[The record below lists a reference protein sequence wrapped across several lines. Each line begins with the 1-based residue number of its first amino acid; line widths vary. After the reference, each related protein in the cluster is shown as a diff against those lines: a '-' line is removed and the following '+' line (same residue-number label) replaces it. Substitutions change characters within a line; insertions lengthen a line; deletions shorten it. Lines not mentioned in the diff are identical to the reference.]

1 MRRKW
6 NRFVAG
12 LLSIVLLVTMLPMEV
27 LAAGNGGRAEQP
39 SQTMPFQDVKSS
51 DWCAKAVEYVY
62 SHNLFSGT
70 SATTFTPN
78 GTMTRGMFVTVLGRM
93 AGVNPDDHS
102 GETPFSDVPQTMYYA
117 PYVQWAARYGITAGT
132 GDGKFSPDAFINRA
146 QMAAF
151 FVRYFEAFQVDY
163 ATGANVTTAP
173 ADLDRTPAYAQDAVL
188 KLWKQGLLNGDGT
201 RFAPEGNATRA
212 QMATLCM
219 RADEAVEIW
228 YSAPGIVGRKSGE
241 TPQKED
247 QSKPNSGSNSSG
259 SSSSGGSSGG
269 SGSDSTTHTIT
280 LHLPDGTTSTFTQT
294 TSALSLANLPTPSV
308 AGKAFV
314 GWYYDEN
321 YNKAVADG
329 DPLSEN
335 LSLYAKMVDYDAIE
349 GVETPTYA
357 GATDVGPNFT
367 IRVNSDSESD
377 LTGKISLIGTEQPTS
392 EVDADGNTILVVGSV
407 RNNHDGTYTVAPP
420 AGGWAEGG
428 TYKVVLE
435 DNSLYFDGT
444 APSVREY
451 HFTVKAGTPALEW
464 HLRDEVVAIPAGDI
478 TAATQDGAAVAAL
491 NMPVVTFDGSGTTAD
506 DVSGGTGT
514 FVYGGELEIG
524 STVAIYEGAAPEE
537 RVAVGTTDANT
548 GDVSYVKITG
558 VDKTTNT
565 YSYQS
570 AAVEDVLFVPDVL
583 PVQAKC
589 KEDQTA
595 NTSGGYTILVPVEE
609 LTFTTASGV
618 GNLDE
623 NTTVDVGDFLAFYT
637 GKSYTTENAASD
649 GYGRITAVDHTTDE
663 NTGVAC
669 YQLTYTDATEDDVL
683 SSMDVDTTDPI
694 SGDAMLDGV
703 DTEKLEEQIAR
714 QAIESGFAQTVA
726 DRISVAIDEMDLSD
740 LTAGDEIDLRSIDI
754 DPEDA
759 LGISALSMNAVRD
772 SGAVSPARANANG
785 GGKAS
790 VKVKSAKITK
800 HLQNFTDASG
810 KPLSGVRLELQLEV
824 TKEIQKD
831 GGSIVITVTPTF
843 IQELKIDLSTH
854 GKLVW
859 KRKFI
864 FFWISDVY
872 LEAALNVYTYTA
884 INLDATITS
893 QGEKDTVTKVK
904 DLVDKLGKKLAALEG
919 KDTGGEREEIDTSK
933 LNLRELYNSMLEL
946 DSDWVEL
953 YRKNIFSIKKT
964 VAKIIK
970 FELTADF
977 VVEMNIRMAMG
988 MNFNYTNAKRYVFG
1002 VYLFKRRTTTCTY
1015 NLVNE
1020 QYNLRLYAMGA
1031 VGLRAGVEI
1040 WPSVSLISKKVATV
1054 GIVAKLGAYLK
1065 GYGYVLYALHY
1076 EAGKPKTSNASGAL
1090 YVEVG
1095 MFMDISANLSAFK
1108 GKVSWTPEIYTDET
1122 PLWSAGS
1129 TYAITAFEMKDA
1141 DGEDDTPTVYL
1152 KNGGLDVL
1160 LPQSLQ
1166 ALTGFDLITGKDRT
1180 ETYDW
1185 NKFDI
1190 SFDDPR
1196 FSTYHTGVYGGNYSQ
1211 QHIKLNLSD
1220 WQTCDEPEID
1230 CVMTLTYKG
1239 SDLSFSINPVQL
1251 KVKVHWDRLRDGYP
1265 IHELSSI
1272 GGYIGWEQRRFR
1284 EALNLKT
1291 PTPTGYTFKG
1301 WTYYLLKNESDIFSY
1316 TEADRYDS
1324 TTMPESALVAV
1335 ATFELRTDIPYTL
1348 NFYLQNVDGTYPE
1361 TPTESVIHHGTAY
1374 DYFVPDEVLVPDKI
1388 GYYHPHYAP
1397 IHIRPDGTG
1406 GQDYYYSRMP
1416 FTLILNSNGQV
1427 STVPYRYGAK
1437 LDRLNED
1444 PARLG
1449 YIFDGWY
1456 TDETYQ
1462 NEFTETTMPAK
1473 NLTLYAK
1480 WQPDYIYYFLVLRKE
1495 GEDGKWSQT
1504 TKIQIGKTDETVT
1517 IDPAD
1522 FLTEAEK
1529 DTYVIPQTVS
1539 YTVSAEDGGTVSIS
1553 YARKWFSL
1561 TYDLNAAD
1569 AGWVSDPGVRQYR
1582 VGAVLELL
1590 TQSHVT
1596 RAGYTFDGWYTD
1608 VDCTTEFTAATMP
1621 AKDLTLYASYTRKW
1635 FSLTYDLNAADAR
1648 WVSDPGVIQ
1657 YRVGDVLELLTQSY
1671 VKRAG
1676 YIFAGWYTDVDCT
1689 TEFTAAPM
1697 PAKDLT
1703 LYAKWLPDDI
1713 NYFLVLRK
1721 EGADGKWSQTTETRT
1736 GKTGETVTIDPAD
1749 FLTEAEKD
1757 TYVIPQTVSYTVSA
1771 EDGGTVSISY
1781 ARKWF
1786 SLTYDLN
1793 AADAGWVSDPGV
1805 KQYRVGAVLKLLTQS
1820 YVKRAGYTF
1829 DGWYTDADC
1838 TTEFTAATMPAE
1850 NITLYAKWTAQ
1861 GGISYTVEHYQQ
1873 NVTDDDYTLADRESK
1888 TGAAGQLT
1896 AAESKSY
1903 LGFTV
1908 QGFDQQT
1915 VKGDGSTVV
1924 KVYYNRNEYTLTYDL
1939 NGSDAAWTDSETDQ
1953 SHKYRFGAEITTPTS
1968 NDLSRAG
1975 YAFGG
1980 WYTDAD
1986 CTAEFTA
1993 TTMPAENTT
2002 LYAKWNA
2009 GQVNYTVNYY
2019 LQNVDGTTYPNTPSE
2034 TVPGSGV
2041 TDQTVDVQKSF
2052 EGFTPRSDTPSSI
2065 TLQADSAQ
2073 NVVDLYY
2080 TRNRYTLSFNLGD
2093 GVILDEGSAPA
2104 GGDIY
2109 YGAEIS
2115 VDMTNVKRTGYTF
2128 VGWYEDEAYQ
2138 TEWSGTT
2145 MPARDITLYAKW
2157 DVMTYFL
2164 RFDWDGNVPLRD
2176 WLLKSGGK
2184 LLTAEYDKANGVY
2197 TNANNHG
2204 IPYIDVTVE
2213 YDQVFTLPTEIPGAE
2228 YFGYYEKKEGYW
2240 GPYESLVASES
2251 LTKMAAEQDAIVKV
2265 GVQWRSETDSNGA
2278 ELLYN
2283 ANDFLTK
2290 VVQDYSYNAASYA
2303 LGVDLDLC
2311 NVNMTFN
2318 GDIVGGITFDGKDHT
2333 IFNVKRSEG
2342 SVYHATGS
2350 IYGYGDNVTVKD
2362 LTIDGMTVDYT
2373 AAVDSSSNTYH
2384 AFGALAGFV
2393 GDGFKA
2399 ENVTVKNVTMN
2410 LSLLGEQGDA
2420 STSAHLLPAECIG
2433 GLIGYAKGTVT
2444 LTGCTVE
2451 NMTVNVTDM
2460 NDSGGTQFL
2469 VGGLIGYA
2477 DALYT
2482 QIPGENEYSSSN
2494 DYNGDGSVTIT
2505 GCAVSRMTVNE
2516 NDATGVSVGGFLGGI
2531 GKSVTSNTGIAYSVT
2546 ANIDEVSTFPNEF
2559 TRIGKELTMNDSTA
2573 SNSAARSLDAM
2584 PAAAFEDESDEE
2596 NTAA

>member
-62 SHNLFSGT
+62 SHGIFNGT
-70 SATTFTPN
+70 STATFSPS

-93 AGVNPDDHS
+93 AGVNPDDYS

-117 PYVQWAARYGITAGT
+117 PYVQWAARYGITVGT

-163 ATGANVTTAP
+163 ATGANVTTTP
-173 ADLDRTPAYAQDAVL
+173 ADLERTPAYAQDAVL

-280 LHLPDGTTSTFTQT
+280 LHLPDGTTSTFTQS
-294 TSALSLANLPTPSV
+294 TSALSIANLPTPSA

-329 DPLSEN
+329 DPFSEN

-357 GATDVGPNFT
+357 GATDVGPDFKIIIKSNP
-367 IRVNSDSESD
+367 SETN
-377 LTGKISLIGTEQPTS
+377 LTDKIKLIGTEQATGETTENGDPIT
-392 EVDADGNTILVVGSV
+392 VVGIV
-407 RNNHDGTYTVAPP
+407 RNNNDGTYTAAPP

-435 DNSLYFDGT
+435 DNSLYFNGE

-451 HFTVKAGTPALEW
+451 HFTVEAGDPVLNW
-464 HLRDEVVAIPAGDI
+464 HLREEVKSIPA
-478 TAATQDGAAVAAL
+478 TAIGNATQNGKRVKALSMPVAAL
-491 NMPVVTFDGSGTTAD
+491 GSGGTAMD
-506 DVSGGTGT
+506 AVSDSTGT
-514 FVYGGELEIG
+514 FVYKGDLAVGD
-524 STVAIYEGAAPEE
+524 TVAIYEGTEPEK

-558 VDKTTNT
+558 VNKTTNT

-583 PVQAKC
+583 PVKASRKTAK
-589 KEDQTA
+589 EENPSDD
-595 NTSGGYTILVPVEE
+595 YTILVPVEE
-609 LTFTTASGV
+609 LTFTAASGV
-618 GNLDE
+618 ENLDE

-637 GKSYTTENAASD
+637 GESYTTENAESD
-649 GYGRITAVDHTTDE
+649 GYGRITAVDYTTDE
-663 NTGVAC
+663 LGSDY
-669 YQLTYTDATEDDVL
+669 YQLTYTDATKDDVL

-703 DTEKLEEQIAR
+703 DTQKLEKQIAR

-726 DRISVAIDEMDLSD
+726 DRISVAIDEMDLSG

-754 DPEDA
+754 DPEGT
-759 LGISALSMNAVRD
+759 LGISTLSLNDARG
-772 SGAVSPARANANG
+772 SGAASPAGANADG
-785 GGKAS
+785 GGKTS
-790 VKVKSAKITK
+790 VKVKSAQITK
-800 HLQNFTDASG
+800 KLQNFKDASG
-810 KPLSGVRLELQLEV
+810 NPLSGVRLELQLEV
-824 TKEIQKD
+824 TKEIKKD

-843 IQELKIDLSTH
+843 IQELKLDLSTH

-859 KRKFI
+859 KHKFI
-864 FFWISDVY
+864 FYWISDVY
-872 LEAALNVYTYTA
+872 LEAGLNVYTYTA
-884 INLDATITS
+884 INLDATVVS

-904 DLVDKLGKKLAALEG
+904 DLVDKLGKKLDALEG

-933 LNLRELYNSMLEL
+933 LSLQELYNSMLEL

-953 YRKNIFSIKKT
+953 YRKQIFSMKKT

-970 FELTADF
+970 FELTVDF
-977 VVEMNIRMAMG
+977 VVELNIRMAMG

-1002 VYLFKRRTTTCTY
+1002 VYIFKHRTTTRTY

-1040 WPSVSLISKKVATV
+1040 WPSVSLISRKVATV

-1129 TYAITAFEMKDA
+1129 THAITAFEMEDA
-1141 DGEDDTPTVYL
+1141 DGEGDIPTVYL
-1152 KNGGLDVL
+1152 KNGGLDVV
-1160 LPQSLQ
+1160 LPQSVQ
-1166 ALTGFDLITGKDRT
+1166 ALTGFDLTTGKDRT

-1211 QHIKLNLSD
+1211 QHIKLALDN

-1239 SDLSFSINPVQL
+1239 SDLSFSTNPVQL

-1265 IHELSSI
+1265 IHELSST
-1272 GGYIGWEQRRFR
+1272 GGYIGWEQRKFG

-1291 PTPTGYTFKG
+1291 PVRTGYNFTG
-1301 WTYYLLKNESDIFSY
+1301 WTYYQLKNESDIFSY
-1316 TEADRYDS
+1316 TETDRYDG

-1335 ATFELRTDIPYTL
+1335 ATLEPQTNIPYTL
-1348 NFYLQNVDGTYPE
+1348 NFYLQNEDGTYPE
-1361 TPTESVIHHGTAY
+1361 TPTESKVYYGTAY
-1374 DYFVPDEVLVPDKI
+1374 NYFVPDEALVPDKI
-1388 GYYHPHYAP
+1388 GYHHPGYAG

-1406 GQDYYYSRMP
+1406 GQNYYYSRAP
-1416 FTLILNSNGQV
+1416 YTLILRNDGQV
-1427 STVPYRYGAK
+1427 STVPYRYGDQ
-1437 LDRLNED
+1437 LGRLND
-1444 PARLG
+1444 APTRLG

-1473 NLTLYAK
+1473 
-1480 WQPDYIYYFLVLRKE
+1480 
-1495 GEDGKWSQT
+1495 
-1504 TKIQIGKTDETVT
+1504 
-1517 IDPAD
+1517 
-1522 FLTEAEK
+1522 
-1529 DTYVIPQTVS
+1529 
-1539 YTVSAEDGGTVSIS
+1539 
-1553 YARKWFSL
+1553 
-1561 TYDLNAAD
+1561 
-1569 AGWVSDPGVRQYR
+1569 
-1582 VGAVLELL
+1582 
-1590 TQSHVT
+1590 
-1596 RAGYTFDGWYTD
+1596 
-1608 VDCTTEFTAATMP
+1608 
-1621 AKDLTLYASYTRKW
+1621 
-1635 FSLTYDLNAADAR
+1635 
-1648 WVSDPGVIQ
+1648 
-1657 YRVGDVLELLTQSY
+1657 
-1671 VKRAG
+1671 
-1676 YIFAGWYTDVDCT
+1676 
-1689 TEFTAAPM
+1689 
-1697 PAKDLT
+1697 DLT
-1703 LYAKWLPDDI
+1703 LYAKWEPDDI

-1736 GKTGETVTIDPAD
+1736 GETDETVTINPAE
-1749 FLTEAEKD
+1749 FLTEAEND
-1757 TYVIPQTVSYTVSA
+1757 TYDIPESVSYTVSA

-1781 ARKWF
+1781 ARKRY

-1793 AADAGWVSDPGV
+1793 AADAAWVSAPGV
-1805 KQYRVGAVLKLLTQS
+1805 KSYRLGAALKLLTQS
-1820 YVKRAGYTF
+1820 YVT
-1829 DGWYTDADC
+1829 
-1838 TTEFTAATMPAE
+1838 
-1850 NITLYAKWTAQ
+1850 
-1861 GGISYTVEHYQQ
+1861 
-1873 NVTDDDYTLADRESK
+1873 
-1888 TGAAGQLT
+1888 
-1896 AAESKSY
+1896 
-1903 LGFTV
+1903 
-1908 QGFDQQT
+1908 
-1915 VKGDGSTVV
+1915 
-1924 KVYYNRNEYTLTYDL
+1924 
-1939 NGSDAAWTDSETDQ
+1939 
-1953 SHKYRFGAEITTPTS
+1953 
-1968 NDLSRAG
+1968 RAG

-1980 WYTDAD
+1980 WYTDEA
-1986 CTAEFTA
+1986 CTSGNEFTA

-2009 GQVNYTVNYY
+2009 GEVNYTVNYY
-2019 LQNVDGTTYPNTPSE
+2019 LQNVDGKTYPDRPSE
-2034 TVPGSGV
+2034 TVRGSGA
-2041 TDQTVDVQKSF
+2041 TGQTVDVQKSY
-2052 EGFTPRSDTPSSI
+2052 EGFALDTSKGSASI
-2065 TLQADSAQ
+2065 TLQADSTQ

-2080 TRNRYTLSFNLGD
+2080 TRNQYTLSFNLGD
-2093 GVILDEGSAPA
+2093 GVSLDEGSAPT
-2104 GGDIY
+2104 GGDTY
-2109 YGAEIS
+2109 YGTEIP
-2115 VDMTNVKRTGYTF
+2115 VDMSNAKRTGYTF
-2128 VGWYEDEAYQ
+2128 AGWYEDVEY
-2138 TEWSGTT
+2138 TTPWSGMT
-2145 MPARDITLYAKW
+2145 MPARDLTLYAKW
-2157 DVMTYFL
+2157 DTMTYFL

-2176 WLLKSGGK
+2176 WLLDNGGK
-2184 LLTAEYDKANGVY
+2184 LLTAEYDEANY
-2197 TNANNHG
+2197 EYINANDHG

-2213 YDQVFTLPTEIPGAE
+2213 YDQVFTLPTGIPGAE
-2228 YFGYYEKKEGYW
+2228 YFGYYKEELNQW
-2240 GPYESLVASES
+2240 GNPTETFVKVEDTK
-2251 LTKMAAEQDAIVKV
+2251 LTQMAAEQGAIVKV
-2265 GVQWRSETDSNGA
+2265 GVQWKSETDSNGT

-2290 VVQDYSYNAASYA
+2290 VVQDYSYEAASYA
-2303 LGVDLDLC
+2303 LCVDLDLC
-2311 NVNMTFN
+2311 YADTTRT
-2318 GDIVGGITFDGKDHT
+2318 GDIVGGITFDGNNHT
-2333 IFNVKRSEG
+2333 I
-2342 SVYHATGS
+2342 YHAKRGEAAPSQSVGT
-2350 IYGYGDNVTVKD
+2350 IYGYGDNVTVKN

-2373 AAVDSSSNTYH
+2373 ATVSSPNAYH

-2393 GDGFKA
+2393 GDRFTA
-2399 ENVTVKNVTMN
+2399 ENVTVKHVTMKLN
-2410 LSLLGEQGDA
+2410 LLGEEGNA
-2420 STSAHLLPAECIG
+2420 YISAHLLPAECIG

-2444 LTGCTVE
+2444 LTDCNVE
-2451 NMTVNVTDM
+2451 DLTVNVTDK

-2469 VGGLIGYA
+2469 IGGLIGYA

-2482 QIPGENEYSSSN
+2482 QIQGENEYSSSN
-2494 DYNGDGSVTIT
+2494 DYNGNGSVTIT
-2505 GCAVSRMTVNE
+2505 GCTVLDMTVDKNG
-2516 NDATGVSVGGFLGGI
+2516 ATGASVGGFLGGI
-2531 GKSVTSNTGIAYSVT
+2531 GKHVVSKTGAAYSVT
-2546 ANIDEVSTFPNEF
+2546 TTIDEVSAFPEGF
-2559 TRIGKELTMNDSTA
+2559 ESIGKELTINDSTG
-2573 SNSAARSLDAM
+2573 SNSTAQSLDAT

>member
-12 LLSIVLLVTMLPMEV
+12 LLSIIMLVTMLPMEV
-27 LAAGNGGRAEQP
+27 LAAGNGGKAEQP

-62 SHNLFSGT
+62 SHGIFNGT
-70 SATTFTPN
+70 STATFSPS

-93 AGVNPDDHS
+93 AGVNPDDYS

-117 PYVQWAARYGITAGT
+117 PYVQWAAKYGITVGT

-163 ATGANVTTAP
+163 ATDANVTTTP
-173 ADLDRTPAYAQDAVL
+173 ADLERTPAYAQDAVL

-212 QMATLCM
+212 QMAMLCM

-228 YSAPGIVGRKSGE
+228 YSAPSIVGRKSGE
-241 TPQKED
+241 TPRKED

-259 SSSSGGSSGG
+259 SSSSGSSSSGGSSGG
-269 SGSDSTTHTIT
+269 NGSGSTAHTIT
-280 LHLPDGTTSTFTQT
+280 LYLPDGTTSTFTQT
-294 TSALSLANLPTPSV
+294 TSALSLANLPTPSA

-314 GWYYDEN
+314 GWYYDKS

-335 LSLYAKMVDYDAIE
+335 LSLYAKMVVYDAIE

-357 GATDVGPNFT
+357 GATDVETNFE
-367 IRVNSDSESD
+367 IIIKSNSSETD
-377 LTGKISLIGTEQPTS
+377 LTDKIKMIGTEQPTS

-407 RNNHDGTYTVAPP
+407 RNNNDGTYTAAPP
-420 AGGWAEGG
+420 TDGWAEGG

-435 DNSLYFDGT
+435 DNSLYFNGE

-451 HFTVKAGTPALEW
+451 HFTVKVGDPVLNW
-464 HLRDEVVAIPAGDI
+464 HLREEVKSIPA
-478 TAATQDGAAVAAL
+478 TAVGNATQNGKRVKALSMPVAAL
-491 NMPVVTFDGSGTTAD
+491 DSSGAAMD
-506 DVSGGTGT
+506 AVSDSTGT
-514 FVYGGELEIG
+514 FVYKGDLAVGD
-524 STVAIYEGAAPEE
+524 TVAIYEGTEPEK

-548 GDVSYVKITG
+548 GDVSYVKITK

-583 PVQAKC
+583 PVKAKC

-595 NTSGGYTILVPVEE
+595 NTSDGYTILVPVEE

-618 GNLDE
+618 ENLDE
-623 NTTVDVGDFLAFYT
+623 NTTIDVGDFLAFYT
-637 GKSYTTENAASD
+637 GESYTTAESAD
-649 GYGRITAVDHTTDE
+649 YGRITAVDYTTDE
-663 NTGVAC
+663 LGSDY
-669 YQLTYTDATEDDVL
+669 YQLTYTDATKDDVL

-694 SGDAMLDGV
+694 SGDTMLDGV
-703 DTEKLEEQIAR
+703 DTQKLEEQIAQ

-726 DRISVAIDEMDLSD
+726 DRISVAIDEMDLSG

-754 DPEDA
+754 DQEGA
-759 LGISALSMNAVRD
+759 LGISTLSLNDARG
-772 SGAVSPARANANG
+772 SGAVSPARAKANG
-785 GGKAS
+785 GGKTS
-790 VKVKSAKITK
+790 VKVKSARITK
-800 HLQNFTDASG
+800 ELQNFTDASG
-810 KPLSGVRLELQLEV
+810 NPLSGVRLELQLEV
-824 TKEIQKD
+824 TKEVEKD

-843 IQELKIDLSTH
+843 IQELKLDLSTH

-859 KRKFI
+859 KHKFI
-864 FFWISDVY
+864 FYWISDVY
-872 LEAALNVYTYTA
+872 LEAGLNVYTYTA
-884 INLDATITS
+884 INLDATVVS

-904 DLVDKLGKKLAALEG
+904 DLVDKLGKKLDALEG

-933 LNLRELYNSMLEL
+933 LSLQELYNSMLEL

-953 YRKNIFSIKKT
+953 YRKQIFSMKKT

-970 FELTADF
+970 FELTVDF
-977 VVEMNIRMAMG
+977 VVELNIRMAMG

-1002 VYLFKRRTTTCTY
+1002 VYIFKHRTTTRTY

-1040 WPSVSLISKKVATV
+1040 WPSVSLISRKVATV

-1129 TYAITAFEMKDA
+1129 THAITAFKMENA
-1141 DGEDDTPTVYL
+1141 DGEEDTPTVYL
-1152 KNGGLDVL
+1152 KNGGLDVV
-1160 LPQSLQ
+1160 LPQSVQ
-1166 ALTGFDLITGKDRT
+1166 ALTGFDLTTGNDRT

-1196 FSTYHTGVYGGNYSQ
+1196 FTTYHTGPDSGNYSQ
-1211 QHIKLNLSD
+1211 QYVKLNLSD
-1220 WQTCDEPEID
+1220 WQNCNEPEID

-1239 SDLSFSINPVQL
+1239 SDLSFSTTPVQL
-1251 KVKVHWDRLRDGYP
+1251 KVKVHWDRLKDGYP
-1265 IHELSSI
+1265 IHELSST
-1272 GGYIGWEQRRFR
+1272 GGYIGWEQRKFG
-1284 EALNLKT
+1284 EALDLKT
-1291 PTPTGYTFKG
+1291 PDRTGYEFTG
-1301 WTYYLLKNESDIFSY
+1301 WTYYLLKNESNIFSY
-1316 TEADRYDS
+1316 TEADRYDG

-1335 ATFELRTDIPYTL
+1335 AMFEPQTVPYTL
-1348 NFYLQNVDGTYPE
+1348 NFYLQNEDGTYPE
-1361 TPTESVIHHGTAY
+1361 TPTESVVYRGTADEY
-1374 DYFVPDEVLVPDKI
+1374 IAPDKTKTLVPDKI
-1388 GYYHPHYAP
+1388 GYRHPGYAG

-1406 GQDYYYSRMP
+1406 GQNYYYSRAP
-1416 FTLILNSNGQV
+1416 YTLTLNSNGQK
-1427 STVPYRYGAK
+1427 STVPYRYGDQLDK
-1437 LDRLNED
+1437 LNDA
-1444 PARLG
+1444 PTRLG
-1449 YIFDGWY
+1449 YTFGGWY
-1456 TDETYQ
+1456 EDAAYKTPWSG
-1462 NEFTETTMPAK
+1462 TTMPAADI
-1473 NLTLYAK
+1473 TLYAK
-1480 WQPDYIYYFLVLRKE
+1480 WVPD
-1495 GEDGKWSQT
+1495 
-1504 TKIQIGKTDETVT
+1504 
-1517 IDPAD
+1517 
-1522 FLTEAEK
+1522 
-1529 DTYVIPQTVS
+1529 
-1539 YTVSAEDGGTVSIS
+1539 
-1553 YARKWFSL
+1553 
-1561 TYDLNAAD
+1561 N
-1569 AGWVSDPGVRQYR
+1569 
-1582 VGAVLELL
+1582 
-1590 TQSHVT
+1590 
-1596 RAGYTFDGWYTD
+1596 
-1608 VDCTTEFTAATMP
+1608 
-1621 AKDLTLYASYTRKW
+1621 
-1635 FSLTYDLNAADAR
+1635 
-1648 WVSDPGVIQ
+1648 
-1657 YRVGDVLELLTQSY
+1657 
-1671 VKRAG
+1671 
-1676 YIFAGWYTDVDCT
+1676 
-1689 TEFTAAPM
+1689 
-1697 PAKDLT
+1697 
-1703 LYAKWLPDDI
+1703 I

-1721 EGADGKWSQTTETRT
+1721 EGADGKWSQTTVSHT
-1736 GKTGETVTIDPAD
+1736 GKTDEPVTINPAE
-1749 FLTEAEKD
+1749 FLTEPEKD
-1757 TYVIPQTVSYTVSA
+1757 IYTIPETVQYTVNA

-1781 ARKWF
+1781 ARKRY
-1786 SLTYDLN
+1786 SLTYNLN
-1793 AADAGWVSDPGV
+1793 AEDAAWVSNPSV
-1805 KQYRVGAVLKLLTQS
+1805 KSYRLGAALNLLTQS
-1820 YVKRAGYTF
+1820 YVTRAGYTF

-1838 TTEFTAATMPAE
+1838 TTAVTEITMP
-1850 NITLYAKWTAQ
+1850 NHDVTLYAKWTAQ

-1873 NVTDDDYTLADRESK
+1873 NVTDNDYTLADKESK
-1888 TGAAGQLT
+1888 TGATGQLT

-1903 LGFTV
+1903 PGFTAP
-1908 QGFDQQT
+1908 QSITQQT

-1924 KVYYNRNEYTLTYDL
+1924 KVYYSRNEYTLTYDL
-1939 NGSDAAWTDSETDQ
+1939 NGSDAVWTNGETAK
-1953 SHKYRFGAEITTPTS
+1953 SCKYRFGAEITTPTS
-1968 NDLSRAG
+1968 NDLSRVG
-1975 YAFGG
+1975 YAFDG
-1980 WYTDAD
+1980 WYTDAG
-1986 CTAEFTA
+1986 CTTEFTA
-1993 TTMPAENTT
+1993 ATMPAVNTT

-2009 GQVNYTVNYY
+2009 GEVNYTVNYY
-2019 LQNVDGTTYPNTPSE
+2019 LQNVDGTDYVLKD
-2034 TVPGSGV
+2034 TVTGSGV
-2041 TDQTVDVQKSF
+2041 TGQIVGVQKSY
-2052 EGFTPRSDTPSSI
+2052 EGFTPKSDTPSSI

-2073 NVVDLYY
+2073 NVADIYY
-2080 TRNRYTLSFNLGD
+2080 TRNQYMLTFELGD

-2157 DVMTYFL
+2157 DVLTYVL

-2176 WLLKSGGK
+2176 WLLNNGGK
-2184 LLTAEYDKANGVY
+2184 LLTAEYDEANYVY
-2197 TNANNHG
+2197 INANDHG

-2213 YDQVFTLPTEIPGAE
+2213 YDQVFTLPTGIPGAE
-2228 YFGYYEKKEGYW
+2228 YFGYYKEEKNEYGSF
-2240 GPYESLVASES
+2240 ESLVASES
-2251 LTKMAAEQDAIVKV
+2251 LTKMATEQGAIVKV
-2265 GVQWRSETDSNGA
+2265 GVQWKSETDSSGT

-2290 VVQDYSYNAASYA
+2290 VVQDYSSEAASYA
-2303 LGVDLDLC
+2303 LCVDLDLC
-2311 NVNMTFN
+2311 YADTTRT
-2318 GDIVGGITFDGKDHT
+2318 GDIVGGITFDGNNHT
-2333 IFNVKRSEG
+2333 I
-2342 SVYHATGS
+2342 YHAKRGEAAPSQSVGT
-2350 IYGYGDNVTVKD
+2350 IYGYGDNVTVKN
-2362 LTIDGMTVDYT
+2362 LTIDGMTIDYT
-2373 AAVDSSSNTYH
+2373 AQPIAGGNYYQ

-2393 GDGFKA
+2393 GDGFTA

-2410 LSLLGEQGDA
+2410 LNLLGEQGNA
-2420 STSAHLLPAECIG
+2420 YNSAHLLPAECIG

-2444 LTGCTVE
+2444 LTGCKVE
-2451 NMTVNVTDM
+2451 DMTVNVTDI
-2460 NDSGGTQFL
+2460 NDNRGTQFL
-2469 VGGLIGYA
+2469 IGGLIGYA

-2482 QIPGENEYSSSN
+2482 PYDAEGKWADN
-2494 DYNGDGSVTIT
+2494 DYRGNGSVTIT
-2505 GCAVSRMTVNE
+2505 GCAVSGMTVDKNG
-2516 NDATGVSVGGFLGGI
+2516 ATGASVGGFLGGI

-2546 ANIDEVSTFPNEF
+2546 ANIDDGSTFPNEF

>member
-102 GETPFSDVPQTMYYA
+102 GETPFPDVPQTMYYA
-117 PYVQWAARYGITAGT
+117 PYVQWAARYGITVGT
-132 GDGKFSPDAFINRA
+132 DDRKFSPDAFINRA

-163 ATGANVTTAP
+163 ATGANITTTP
-173 ADLDRTPAYAQDAVL
+173 ADLERTPAYAQDAVL

-228 YSAPGIVGRKSGE
+228 YSVPGIVGRKSGE

-247 QSKPNSGSNSSG
+247 QSKPNSGS
-259 SSSSGGSSGG
+259 SSSGGSSGG
-269 SGSDSTTHTIT
+269 SGSGSATHTIT
-280 LHLPDGTTSTFTQT
+280 LYLPDGTTSTFTQT

-321 YNKAVADG
+321 YNKAVADS

-524 STVAIYEGAAPEE
+524 STVAIYEGAAPED
-537 RVAVGTTDANT
+537 RLAVGTTDANT

-570 AAVEDVLFVPDVL
+570 ATVEDVLFVPDVL

-589 KEDQTA
+589 KEDQTE
-595 NTSGGYTILVPVEE
+595 NTSGGHTILVPVEE

-703 DTEKLEEQIAR
+703 DTEKLEKQIAR
-714 QAIESGFAQTVA
+714 QAIESGFAQAVA
-726 DRISVAIDEMDLSD
+726 DRISSALDEMDLSG

-790 VKVKSAKITK
+790 VKVKSAKIAK

-904 DLVDKLGKKLAALEG
+904 DTVTKVKDLVDKLGKKLAALEG

-933 LNLRELYNSMLEL
+933 LSLQELYNSMLEL

-953 YRKNIFSIKKT
+953 YRKNIFSMKKT

-970 FELTADF
+970 FELTVDF

-1002 VYLFKRRTTTCTY
+1002 VYLFKRRTTTRTY

-1129 TYAITAFEMKDA
+1129 TCAITAFEMKDA

-1152 KNGGLDVL
+1152 KNGDLDVL
-1160 LPQSLQ
+1160 LPQTVQ
-1166 ALTGFDLITGKDRT
+1166 VLTGFDLITGKDRT

-1220 WQTCDEPEID
+1220 WQNCDEPEID

-1251 KVKVHWDRLRDGYP
+1251 KVKVHWDRLRGGYP
-1265 IHELSSI
+1265 IHELSST

-1291 PTPTGYTFKG
+1291 PTPRTGYTFKG

-1316 TEADRYDS
+1316 TEADRYDG
-1324 TTMPESALVAV
+1324 TTMPESALAAV

-1348 NFYLQNVDGTYPE
+1348 NFYLQNEDGTYPE
-1361 TPTESVIHHGTAY
+1361 TPTESVIHHGTA
-1374 DYFVPDEVLVPDKI
+1374 DNRFVPDETLVPDKI
-1388 GYYHPHYAP
+1388 GYSRPHYAG

-1406 GQDYYYSRMP
+1406 GQNYYYSRIP

-1437 LDRLNED
+1437 LDRLNDD

-1456 TDETYQ
+1456 TDVDCTT
-1462 NEFTETTMPAK
+1462 EFTAATMPAK
-1473 NLTLYAK
+1473 DLTLYAK
-1480 WQPDYIYYFLVLRKE
+1480 WLPDDIYYFLVLRKE

-1504 TKIQIGKTDETVT
+1504 TKIQIGKTDETVA
-1517 IDPAD
+1517 INPAE

-1529 DTYVIPQTVS
+1529 GIYTIPETVQ
-1539 YTVSAEDGGTVSIS
+1539 YTVSAENGGTVSIS

-1569 AGWVSDPGVRQYR
+1569 ARWVSDPGVRQYR

-1590 TQSHVT
+1590 TQS
-1596 RAGYTFDGWYTD
+1596 
-1608 VDCTTEFTAATMP
+1608 
-1621 AKDLTLYASYTRKW
+1621 
-1635 FSLTYDLNAADAR
+1635 
-1648 WVSDPGVIQ
+1648 
-1657 YRVGDVLELLTQSY
+1657 
-1671 VKRAG
+1671 
-1676 YIFAGWYTDVDCT
+1676 
-1689 TEFTAAPM
+1689 
-1697 PAKDLT
+1697 
-1703 LYAKWLPDDI
+1703 
-1713 NYFLVLRK
+1713 
-1721 EGADGKWSQTTETRT
+1721 
-1736 GKTGETVTIDPAD
+1736 
-1749 FLTEAEKD
+1749 
-1757 TYVIPQTVSYTVSA
+1757 
-1771 EDGGTVSISY
+1771 
-1781 ARKWF
+1781 
-1786 SLTYDLN
+1786 
-1793 AADAGWVSDPGV
+1793 
-1805 KQYRVGAVLKLLTQS
+1805 

-1829 DGWYTDADC
+1829 DGWYTDETC
-1838 TTEFTAATMPAE
+1838 TSGNEFTATTMPAE
-1850 NITLYAKWTAQ
+1850 NITLYAKWIAQ
-1861 GGISYTVEHYQQ
+1861 GNISYTVEHYQQ
-1873 NVTDDDYTLADRESK
+1873 NVADDDYTLADRESK

-1903 LGFTV
+1903 PGFTV

-1924 KVYYNRNEYTLTYDL
+1924 KVYYNRNEYTLTYNL
-1939 NGSDAAWTDSETDQ
+1939 NGSDAVWTDSETDQ

-2041 TDQTVDVQKSF
+2041 TGQAVDVQKSF
-2052 EGFTPRSDTPSSI
+2052 EGFAPKADSSTSI

-2145 MPARDITLYAKW
+2145 MPARNITLYAKW
-2157 DVMTYFL
+2157 NVLTYVP

-2184 LLTAEYDKANGVY
+2184 LLTAEYDKTNGVY
-2197 TNANNHG
+2197 INANYHG

-2213 YDQVFTLPTEIPGAE
+2213 YDQVFTLPTEIPGAK
-2228 YFGYYEKKEGYW
+2228 YFGYYQVETGEYGS
-2240 GPYESLVASES
+2240 YEVFHQVTDSA
-2251 LTKMAAEQDAIVKV
+2251 LTKMAAEQGAVVKI
-2265 GVQWRSETDSNGA
+2265 GA
-2278 ELLYN
+2278 EWKAEVNGDGARLIYN
-2283 ANDFLTK
+2283 ASQFENL
-2290 VVQDYSYNAASYA
+2290 VVRGPSSESLIRCA
-2303 LGVDLDLC
+2303 LDADLDLC
-2311 NVNMTFN
+2311 NINMTPN
-2318 GDIVGGITFDGKDHT
+2318 DGLPGNTIFDGNNHT
-2333 IFNVKRSEG
+2333 IYHVKRGETIAKYAG
-2342 SVYHATGS
+2342 GT

-2373 AAVDSSSNTYH
+2373 AAVEISRNEYH

-2410 LSLLGEQGDA
+2410 LNLLGEQGDA

-2460 NDSGGTQFL
+2460 NDNGGTQFL
-2469 VGGLIGYA
+2469 IGGLIGYA

-2482 QIPGENEYSSSN
+2482 QIPGENEYSPSR
-2494 DYNGDGSVTIT
+2494 DYGGNGSVTIT
-2505 GCAVSRMTVNE
+2505 GCTVSGMTVDE
-2516 NDATGVSVGGFLGGI
+2516 NGATGASVGGFLGGI
-2531 GKSVTSNTGIAYSVT
+2531 GKHVVSKTGVTYSVT
-2546 ANIDEVSTFPNEF
+2546 TTIDKGSTFPEGF
-2559 TRIGKELTMNDSTA
+2559 MSIGKELTMNDSTA

>member
-117 PYVQWAARYGITAGT
+117 PYVQWAARYGITVGT
-132 GDGKFSPDAFINRA
+132 DDGKFSPDAFINRA

-163 ATGANVTTAP
+163 ATGANITTTP
-173 ADLDRTPAYAQDAVL
+173 ADLERTPAYAQDAVL

-451 HFTVKAGTPALEW
+451 HFTVEAGDPVLNW
-464 HLRDEVVAIPAGDI
+464 HLREEVKSIPA
-478 TAATQDGAAVAAL
+478 TAIGNATQNGKRVKALSMPVAAL
-491 NMPVVTFDGSGTTAD
+491 GSGGTAMD
-506 DVSGGTGT
+506 AVSDSTGT
-514 FVYGGELEIG
+514 FVYKGDLAVGD
-524 STVAIYEGAAPEE
+524 TVAIYEGTEPEK

-558 VDKTTNT
+558 VNKTTNT

-583 PVQAKC
+583 PVKASRKTAK
-589 KEDQTA
+589 EENPSDD
-595 NTSGGYTILVPVEE
+595 YTILVPVEE
-609 LTFTTASGV
+609 LTFTAASSV

-623 NTTVDVGDFLAFYT
+623 NTTIDVGDFLAFYT
-637 GKSYTTENAASD
+637 GESYTAGNAESD
-649 GYGRITAVDHTTDE
+649 GYGRITAVDYTTDE
-663 NTGVAC
+663 LGSDY
-669 YQLTYTDATEDDVL
+669 YQITYTDATKDDVL

-694 SGDAMLDGV
+694 SGDAMLHDV
-703 DTEKLEEQIAR
+703 DTQKLEKQIAR
-714 QAIESGFAQTVA
+714 QAVESGFAQTVA
-726 DRISVAIDEMDLSD
+726 DRISVAIDEMDLSG

-754 DPEDA
+754 DPEGT
-759 LGISALSMNAVRD
+759 LGISTLSLNDARG

-785 GGKAS
+785 GGKTS
-790 VKVKSAKITK
+790 VKVKSAQITK
-800 HLQNFTDASG
+800 KLQNFTDASG
-810 KPLSGVRLELQLEV
+810 NPLSGVRLELQLEV

-831 GGSIVITVTPTF
+831 GGDIVITVTPTF
-843 IQELKIDLSTH
+843 IQELKLDLSTH

-859 KRKFI
+859 KHKFI
-864 FFWISDVY
+864 FYWISDVY
-872 LEAALNVYTYTA
+872 LEAGLNVYTYTA
-884 INLDATITS
+884 INLDATVVS

-904 DLVDKLGKKLAALEG
+904 DLVNKLGKKLDALEG

-933 LNLRELYNSMLEL
+933 LSLQELYNSMLEL

-953 YRKNIFSIKKT
+953 YRKQIFSMKKT

-970 FELTADF
+970 FELTVDF
-977 VVEMNIRMAMG
+977 VVELNIRMAMG

-1002 VYLFKRRTTTCTY
+1002 VYLFKHRTTTRTY

-1040 WPSVSLISKKVATV
+1040 WPSVSLISRKVATV

-1129 TYAITAFEMKDA
+1129 THAITAFKMENA
-1141 DGEDDTPTVYL
+1141 DGEEDTPTVYL
-1152 KNGGLDVL
+1152 KNGGLDVV
-1160 LPQSLQ
+1160 LPQSVQ
-1166 ALTGFDLITGKDRT
+1166 ALTGFDLTTGNDRT

-1196 FSTYHTGVYGGNYSQ
+1196 FSAYHTGVYGGNYSQ
-1211 QHIKLNLSD
+1211 QHIKLALDN

-1239 SDLSFSINPVQL
+1239 SDLSFSTTPVQL

-1265 IHELSSI
+1265 IHELSST
-1272 GGYIGWEQRRFR
+1272 GGYIGWEQRKFD

-1291 PTPTGYTFKG
+1291 PARTGYDFTG
-1301 WTYYLLKNESDIFSY
+1301 WTYYLLKNESNIFSY
-1316 TEADRYDS
+1316 DKEHPYTG

-1335 ATFELRTDIPYTL
+1335 ATFEPKTNIPYTL
-1348 NFYLQNVDGTYPE
+1348 NFYLQNEDGTYPE
-1361 TPTESVIHHGTAY
+1361 TPTKSVVHYGTA
-1374 DYFVPDEVLVPDKI
+1374 DNYFVPDKALVPDEI
-1388 GYYHPHYAP
+1388 GYRHPGYAG

-1406 GQDYYYSRMP
+1406 GQNYYYSRAP
-1416 FTLILNSNGQV
+1416 YTLTLRNDGQV
-1427 STVPYRYGAK
+1427 STVPYRYGDQLDK
-1437 LDRLNED
+1437 LNDA
-1444 PARLG
+1444 PTRLG
-1449 YIFDGWY
+1449 YTFGGWY
-1456 TDETYQ
+1456 TDETCQ
-1462 NEFTETTMPAK
+1462 NAFTATTMPAK
-1473 NLTLYAK
+1473 
-1480 WQPDYIYYFLVLRKE
+1480 
-1495 GEDGKWSQT
+1495 
-1504 TKIQIGKTDETVT
+1504 
-1517 IDPAD
+1517 D
-1522 FLTEAEK
+1522 F
-1529 DTYVIPQTVS
+1529 
-1539 YTVSAEDGGTVSIS
+1539 
-1553 YARKWFSL
+1553 
-1561 TYDLNAAD
+1561 
-1569 AGWVSDPGVRQYR
+1569 
-1582 VGAVLELL
+1582 
-1590 TQSHVT
+1590 
-1596 RAGYTFDGWYTD
+1596 
-1608 VDCTTEFTAATMP
+1608 
-1621 AKDLTLYASYTRKW
+1621 
-1635 FSLTYDLNAADAR
+1635 
-1648 WVSDPGVIQ
+1648 
-1657 YRVGDVLELLTQSY
+1657 
-1671 VKRAG
+1671 
-1676 YIFAGWYTDVDCT
+1676 
-1689 TEFTAAPM
+1689 
-1697 PAKDLT
+1697 
-1703 LYAKWLPDDI
+1703 
-1713 NYFLVLRK
+1713 
-1721 EGADGKWSQTTETRT
+1721 
-1736 GKTGETVTIDPAD
+1736 
-1749 FLTEAEKD
+1749 
-1757 TYVIPQTVSYTVSA
+1757 
-1771 EDGGTVSISY
+1771 
-1781 ARKWF
+1781 
-1786 SLTYDLN
+1786 
-1793 AADAGWVSDPGV
+1793 
-1805 KQYRVGAVLKLLTQS
+1805 
-1820 YVKRAGYTF
+1820 
-1829 DGWYTDADC
+1829 
-1838 TTEFTAATMPAE
+1838 
-1850 NITLYAKWTAQ
+1850 TLYAKWTAQ

-1873 NVTDDDYTLADRESK
+1873 NVADDDYTLADTESK
-1888 TGAAGQLT
+1888 TGATGQPT
-1896 AAESKSY
+1896 AAESKPY
-1903 LGFTV
+1903 PGFTA
-1908 QGFDQQT
+1908 QSFEQKT
-1915 VKGDGSTVV
+1915 VEGDGSTVV
-1924 KVYYNRNEYTLTYDL
+1924 KVYYTRNEYTLTYDL
-1939 NGSDAAWTDSETDQ
+1939 NGSDAVWTNGETAK
-1953 SHKYRFGAEITTPTS
+1953 SCKYRFGAEITTPTS
-1968 NDLSRAG
+1968 NDLSRVG
-1975 YAFGG
+1975 YAFDG
-1980 WYTDAD
+1980 WYTDAG
-1986 CTAEFTA
+1986 CTTEFTA
-1993 TTMPAENTT
+1993 ATMPAENTT

-2009 GQVNYTVNYY
+2009 GEVNYTVNYY
-2019 LQNVDGTTYPNTPSE
+2019 LQNVDGTDYVLKD
-2034 TVPGSGV
+2034 TVTSSGV
-2041 TDQTVDVQKSF
+2041 TGQAVDVQKFF
-2052 EGFTPRSDTPSSI
+2052 EGFAPKADSSTSI

-2093 GVILDEGSAPA
+2093 GVSLDDGCVPNGGS
-2104 GGDIY
+2104 IY

-2115 VDMTNVKRTGYTF
+2115 VDMTNAKRTGYTF
-2128 VGWYEDEAYQ
+2128 AGWYEDVEY
-2138 TEWSGTT
+2138 TTPWSGTT
-2145 MPARDITLYAKW
+2145 MPSRDLTLYAKW
-2157 DVMTYFL
+2157 DTMTYFL

-2176 WLLKSGGK
+2176 WLLNNGGK
-2184 LLTAEYDKANGVY
+2184 LLTAEYDEANYVY
-2197 TNANNHG
+2197 INANDHG
-2204 IPYIDVTVE
+2204 IPYIDVSVK
-2213 YDQVFTLPTEIPGAE
+2213 YDQAFTLPTGIPGAE
-2228 YFGYYEKKEGYW
+2228 YFGYYKEELNQW
-2240 GPYESLVASES
+2240 GNPTETFVKVEDTK
-2251 LTKMAAEQDAIVKV
+2251 LTQMAAEQGAIVKV
-2265 GVQWRSETDSNGA
+2265 GVQWKSETDSNGT

-2290 VVQDYSYNAASYA
+2290 VVQDYSSEAASYA

-2311 NVNMTFN
+2311 YADTTRT
-2318 GDIVGGITFDGKDHT
+2318 GDIVGGITFDGNNRT
-2333 IFNVKRSEG
+2333 I
-2342 SVYHATGS
+2342 YHAKRGEAAPNQSVGT
-2350 IYGYGDNVTVKD
+2350 IYGYGDNVTVKN

-2373 AAVDSSSNTYH
+2373 ATVSSPNAYH

-2393 GDGFKA
+2393 GDRFTA
-2399 ENVTVKNVTMN
+2399 ENVTVKHVTMKLN
-2410 LSLLGEQGDA
+2410 LLGEEGNA
-2420 STSAHLLPAECIG
+2420 YISAHLLPAECIG
-2433 GLIGYAKGTVT
+2433 GLIGYAKGSVT
-2444 LTGCTVE
+2444 LTDCNVE
-2451 NMTVNVTDM
+2451 DLTVNVTDK

-2469 VGGLIGYA
+2469 IGGLIGYA

-2482 QIPGENEYSSSN
+2482 PYDAEGNWADN
-2494 DYNGDGSVTIT
+2494 DYRGNGSVTIT
-2505 GCAVSRMTVNE
+2505 GCKVEDMTVNK
-2516 NDATGVSVGGFLGGI
+2516 NHAAGASVGGFLGGI
-2531 GKSVTSNTGIAYSVT
+2531 GKRVVSKTGTEYSVT
-2546 ANIDEVSTFPNEF
+2546 TNIDATNTFPEGFEN
-2559 TRIGKELTMNDSTA
+2559 IGKELTINDSTA

>member
-117 PYVQWAARYGITAGT
+117 PYVQWAARYGITVGT
-132 GDGKFSPDAFINRA
+132 DDGKFSPDAFINRA

-163 ATGANVTTAP
+163 ATGANITTTP
-173 ADLDRTPAYAQDAVL
+173 ADLERTPAYAQDAVL

-241 TPQKED
+241 TPRKED

-269 SGSDSTTHTIT
+269 SGSGSATHTIT
-280 LHLPDGTTSTFTQT
+280 LYLPDGTTSTFTQT
-294 TSALSLANLPTPSV
+294 TSALSLADLPTPSV

-321 YNKAVADG
+321 YNKAVADS

-524 STVAIYEGAAPEE
+524 STVAIYEGAAPED
-537 RVAVGTTDANT
+537 RLAVGTTDANT

-558 VDKTTNT
+558 VDKATNT

-570 AAVEDVLFVPDVL
+570 ATVEDVLFVPDVL

-589 KEDQTA
+589 KEDQTE
-595 NTSGGYTILVPVEE
+595 NTSGGHTILVPVEE

-759 LGISALSMNAVRD
+759 LEISALSMNAVRD

-953 YRKNIFSIKKT
+953 YRKNIFSMKKT

-970 FELTADF
+970 FELTVDF

-1129 TYAITAFEMKDA
+1129 TCAITAFEMKDA

-1160 LPQSLQ
+1160 LPQTVQ
-1166 ALTGFDLITGKDRT
+1166 VLTGFDLITGKDRT

-1196 FSTYHTGVYGGNYSQ
+1196 FSTYHTGVYGSNYSQ

-1251 KVKVHWDRLRDGYP
+1251 KVKVHWDRLRGGYP
-1265 IHELSSI
+1265 IHELSST

-1291 PTPTGYTFKG
+1291 PTRTGYTFKG

-1324 TTMPESALVAV
+1324 ATMPESALVAV
-1335 ATFELRTDIPYTL
+1335 ATFEPKTNIPYTL

-1361 TPTESVIHHGTAY
+1361 TPTESVIHHGTA
-1374 DYFVPDEVLVPDKI
+1374 DNYFVPDEALVPDKI
-1388 GYYHPHYAP
+1388 GYHHPGYAG

-1406 GQDYYYSRMP
+1406 GQNYYYGRITFS
-1416 FTLILNSNGQV
+1416 LILNSNGQV
-1427 STVPYRYGAK
+1427 STVHYRYGAK
-1437 LDRLNED
+1437 LDRLNDD

-1480 WQPDYIYYFLVLRKE
+1480 W
-1495 GEDGKWSQT
+1495 
-1504 TKIQIGKTDETVT
+1504 
-1517 IDPAD
+1517 
-1522 FLTEAEK
+1522 
-1529 DTYVIPQTVS
+1529 
-1539 YTVSAEDGGTVSIS
+1539 
-1553 YARKWFSL
+1553 
-1561 TYDLNAAD
+1561 
-1569 AGWVSDPGVRQYR
+1569 
-1582 VGAVLELL
+1582 
-1590 TQSHVT
+1590 
-1596 RAGYTFDGWYTD
+1596 
-1608 VDCTTEFTAATMP
+1608 
-1621 AKDLTLYASYTRKW
+1621 
-1635 FSLTYDLNAADAR
+1635 
-1648 WVSDPGVIQ
+1648 
-1657 YRVGDVLELLTQSY
+1657 
-1671 VKRAG
+1671 
-1676 YIFAGWYTDVDCT
+1676 
-1689 TEFTAAPM
+1689 
-1697 PAKDLT
+1697 
-1703 LYAKWLPDDI
+1703 LPDDI
-1713 NYFLVLRK
+1713 YYFLVLRK

-1736 GKTGETVTIDPAD
+1736 GKTDETVAIDPAE
-1749 FLTEAEKD
+1749 FLTEAEKGIY
-1757 TYVIPQTVSYTVSA
+1757 TIPETVQYTVSA

-1781 ARKWF
+1781 ARRRF

-1829 DGWYTDADC
+1829 DGWYTDKTC
-1838 TTEFTAATMPAE
+1838 TSGNEFTATTMPAE
-1850 NITLYAKWTAQ
+1850 NITLYAKWIAQ
-1861 GGISYTVEHYQQ
+1861 GNISYTVEHYQQ
-1873 NVTDDDYTLADRESK
+1873 NVTDDGYTLANTESK
-1888 TGAAGQLT
+1888 TGAAGQPT

-1924 KVYYNRNEYTLTYDL
+1924 KVYYTRNEYTLTYDL
-1939 NGSDAAWTDSETDQ
+1939 NGSDAAWTDGETDQ

-2052 EGFTPRSDTPSSI
+2052 EGFAPKADSSTSI

-2115 VDMTNVKRTGYTF
+2115 VDMANVKRTGYTF

-2145 MPARDITLYAKW
+2145 MPARDITLCAKW
-2157 DVMTYFL
+2157 DVLTYVL

-2176 WLLKSGGK
+2176 WLLDNGGK

-2197 TNANNHG
+2197 INANGHG

-2278 ELLYN
+2278 EQLYN

-2290 VVQDYSYNAASYA
+2290 VVQDYSHEAASYA

-2393 GDGFKA
+2393 GNGFTA

-2410 LSLLGEQGDA
+2410 LNLLGEEGYAHA
-2420 STSAHLLPAECIG
+2420 SFHRLPAECIG
-2433 GLIGYAKGTVT
+2433 GLVGYAKGSVT
-2444 LTGCTVE
+2444 LTDCNVE
-2451 NMTVNVTDM
+2451 NLTVNVTDM

-2469 VGGLIGYA
+2469 IGGLIGYA

-2482 QIPGENEYSSSN
+2482 QIPGENEYSSSR
-2494 DYNGDGSVTIT
+2494 DYVGNGSVTIA
-2505 GCAVSRMTVNE
+2505 GCTVSGMTVNNK
-2516 NDATGVSVGGFLGGI
+2516 NDATGITTGGLIGGI
-2531 GKSVTSNTGIAYSVT
+2531 GKCVVSKNGTEYSVT
-2546 ANIDEVSTFPNEF
+2546 TDIDEVSTFPEGF
-2559 TRIGKELTMNDSTA
+2559 MSIGKELTMNDSTA

>member
-93 AGVNPDDHS
+93 VGVNPDDHS

-117 PYVQWAARYGITAGT
+117 PYVQWAARYGITVGT
-132 GDGKFSPDAFINRA
+132 DDGKFSPDAFINRA

-163 ATGANVTTAP
+163 ATGANITTTP
-173 ADLDRTPAYAQDAVL
+173 ADLERTPAYAQDAVL

-212 QMATLCM
+212 QMAALCM

-228 YSAPGIVGRKSGE
+228 YSAPGIVGRRSGE
-241 TPQKED
+241 TPRKED

-259 SSSSGGSSGG
+259 S
-269 SGSDSTTHTIT
+269 TTHTIT
-280 LHLPDGTTSTFTQT
+280 LYLPDGTTSTFTQT

-407 RNNHDGTYTVAPP
+407 RNNNNGTYTVAPP

-524 STVAIYEGAAPEE
+524 STVAIYEGAAPED
-537 RVAVGTTDANT
+537 RLAVGTTDANT

-570 AAVEDVLFVPDVL
+570 ATVEDVLFVPDVL

-589 KEDQTA
+589 KEDQTE
-595 NTSGGYTILVPVEE
+595 NTSGGHTILVPVEE

-703 DTEKLEEQIAR
+703 DTEKLEKQIAR
-714 QAIESGFAQTVA
+714 QAIESGFAQAVA
-726 DRISVAIDEMDLSD
+726 DRISSALDEMDLSG

-790 VKVKSAKITK
+790 VKVKSAKIAK

-904 DLVDKLGKKLAALEG
+904 DTVTKVKDLVDKLGKKLAALEG

-933 LNLRELYNSMLEL
+933 LNLQELYNSMLEL
-946 DSDWVEL
+946 DSDWGEL
-953 YRKNIFSIKKT
+953 YRKNIFSMKKT

-970 FELTADF
+970 FELTVDF

-1129 TYAITAFEMKDA
+1129 TCAITAFEMKDA

-1152 KNGGLDVL
+1152 KNGDLDVL
-1160 LPQSLQ
+1160 LPQTVQ
-1166 ALTGFDLITGKDRT
+1166 VLTGFDLITGKDRT

-1251 KVKVHWDRLRDGYP
+1251 KVKVHWDRLRGGYP
-1265 IHELSSI
+1265 IHELSST

-1291 PTPTGYTFKG
+1291 PTRTGYTFKG

-1324 TTMPESALVAV
+1324 ATMPESALVAV
-1335 ATFELRTDIPYTL
+1335 ATFEPKTNIPYTL

-1361 TPTESVIHHGTAY
+1361 TPTESVIHHGTA
-1374 DYFVPDEVLVPDKI
+1374 DNYFVPDETLVPDKI
-1388 GYYHPHYAP
+1388 GYGHPGYAG

-1406 GQDYYYSRMP
+1406 GQNYYYGRITFS
-1416 FTLILNSNGQV
+1416 LILNSNGQV
-1427 STVPYRYGAK
+1427 STVHYRYGAK
-1437 LDRLNED
+1437 LDRLNDD

-1449 YIFDGWY
+1449 YIFGGWY

-1480 WQPDYIYYFLVLRKE
+1480 WLPDDIYYFLVLRKE

-1504 TKIQIGKTDETVT
+1504 TETRTGKTDETVA
-1517 IDPAD
+1517 INPAE

-1529 DTYVIPQTVS
+1529 GIYTIPETVQ

-1553 YARKWFSL
+1553 YARKQFSL

-1569 AGWVSDPGVRQYR
+1569 AEWVSDPGVRQYR
-1582 VGAVLELL
+1582 VGA
-1590 TQSHVT
+1590 
-1596 RAGYTFDGWYTD
+1596 A
-1608 VDCTTEFTAATMP
+1608 
-1621 AKDLTLYASYTRKW
+1621 
-1635 FSLTYDLNAADAR
+1635 
-1648 WVSDPGVIQ
+1648 
-1657 YRVGDVLELLTQSY
+1657 
-1671 VKRAG
+1671 
-1676 YIFAGWYTDVDCT
+1676 
-1689 TEFTAAPM
+1689 
-1697 PAKDLT
+1697 
-1703 LYAKWLPDDI
+1703 
-1713 NYFLVLRK
+1713 
-1721 EGADGKWSQTTETRT
+1721 
-1736 GKTGETVTIDPAD
+1736 
-1749 FLTEAEKD
+1749 
-1757 TYVIPQTVSYTVSA
+1757 
-1771 EDGGTVSISY
+1771 
-1781 ARKWF
+1781 
-1786 SLTYDLN
+1786 
-1793 AADAGWVSDPGV
+1793 
-1805 KQYRVGAVLKLLTQS
+1805 LKLLTQS

-1829 DGWYTDADC
+1829 DGWYTDETC
-1838 TTEFTAATMPAE
+1838 TSGNEFTATTMPAE
-1850 NITLYAKWTAQ
+1850 NITLYAKWIAQ
-1861 GGISYTVEHYQQ
+1861 GNISYTVEHYQQ
-1873 NVTDDDYTLADRESK
+1873 NVADDDYTLADRESK

-1903 LGFTV
+1903 PGFTV

-1924 KVYYNRNEYTLTYDL
+1924 KVYYNRNEYTLTYNL
-1939 NGSDAAWTDSETDQ
+1939 NGSDAVWTDSETDQ

-2145 MPARDITLYAKW
+2145 MPARDITLCAKW
-2157 DVMTYFL
+2157 DVLTYVL

-2213 YDQVFTLPTEIPGAE
+2213 YDQVFTLSTEIPGAE

-2278 ELLYN
+2278 EQLYN

-2290 VVQDYSYNAASYA
+2290 VVQDYSHEAASYA

-2393 GDGFKA
+2393 GNGFTA

-2410 LSLLGEQGDA
+2410 LNLLGEEGYAHA
-2420 STSAHLLPAECIG
+2420 SFHRLPAECIG
-2433 GLIGYAKGTVT
+2433 GLVGYAKGSVT
-2444 LTGCTVE
+2444 LTDCNVE
-2451 NMTVNVTDM
+2451 NLTVNVTDM

-2469 VGGLIGYA
+2469 IGGLIGYA

-2482 QIPGENEYSSSN
+2482 QIPGENEYSSSR
-2494 DYNGDGSVTIT
+2494 DYVGNGSVTIA
-2505 GCAVSRMTVNE
+2505 GCTVSGMTVNNK
-2516 NDATGVSVGGFLGGI
+2516 NDATGITTGGLIGGI
-2531 GKSVTSNTGIAYSVT
+2531 GKCVVSKNGTEYSVT
-2546 ANIDEVSTFPNEF
+2546 TDIDEVSTFPEGF
-2559 TRIGKELTMNDSTA
+2559 MSIGKELTMNDSTA

>member
-12 LLSIVLLVTMLPMEV
+12 LLSIIMLVTMLPMEV
-27 LAAGNGGRAEQP
+27 LAAGNGGKAEQP

-62 SHNLFSGT
+62 SHGIFNGT
-70 SATTFTPN
+70 STATFSPS

-93 AGVNPDDHS
+93 AGVNPDDYS

-117 PYVQWAARYGITAGT
+117 PYVQWAAKYGITVGT

-163 ATGANVTTAP
+163 ATDANVTTTP
-173 ADLDRTPAYAQDAVL
+173 ADLERTPAYAQDAVL

-212 QMATLCM
+212 QMAMLCM

-241 TPQKED
+241 TPRKED

-259 SSSSGGSSGG
+259 SSSSGSSSSGGSSGG
-269 SGSDSTTHTIT
+269 NGSGSTAHTIT
-280 LHLPDGTTSTFTQT
+280 LYLPDGTTSTFTQT
-294 TSALSLANLPTPSV
+294 TSALSLANLPTPSA

-314 GWYYDEN
+314 GWYYDKS

-335 LSLYAKMVDYDAIE
+335 LSLYAKMVVYDAIE

-357 GATDVGPNFT
+357 GATDVETNFE
-367 IRVNSDSESD
+367 IIIKSNSSETD
-377 LTGKISLIGTEQPTS
+377 LTDKIKMIGTEQPTS

-407 RNNHDGTYTVAPP
+407 RNNNDGTYTVAPP
-420 AGGWAEGG
+420 TDGWAEGG

-435 DNSLYFDGT
+435 DNSLYFNGE

-451 HFTVKAGTPALEW
+451 HFTVEAGDPVLNW
-464 HLRDEVVAIPAGDI
+464 HLREEVKSIPA
-478 TAATQDGAAVAAL
+478 TAIGNATQNGKRVKALSMPVAAL
-491 NMPVVTFDGSGTTAD
+491 GSGGTAMD
-506 DVSGGTGT
+506 AVSDSTGT
-514 FVYGGELEIG
+514 FVYNGDLAVGD
-524 STVAIYEGAAPEE
+524 TVAIYEGTEPEK

-558 VDKTTNT
+558 VNKTTNT

-583 PVQAKC
+583 PVKASRK
-589 KEDQTA
+589 TA
-595 NTSGGYTILVPVEE
+595 NEENPSNDYTILVPVEE
-609 LTFTTASGV
+609 LTFTAASSV

-623 NTTVDVGDFLAFYT
+623 NTTIDVGDFLAFYT
-637 GKSYTTENAASD
+637 GESYTIETAASD
-649 GYGRITAVDHTTDE
+649 GYGRITAVDYTTDE
-663 NTGVAC
+663 LGSDY
-669 YQLTYTDATEDDVL
+669 YQLTYTDATKDDVL

-694 SGDAMLDGV
+694 SGDAMLNGV
-703 DTEKLEEQIAR
+703 DTEKLEKQIAR

-726 DRISVAIDEMDLSD
+726 DRISGAIDEMDLSG

-754 DPEDA
+754 DPEGT
-759 LGISALSMNAVRD
+759 LGISTLSLNDARG

-785 GGKAS
+785 GGKTS
-790 VKVKSAKITK
+790 VKVKSAQITK
-800 HLQNFTDASG
+800 KLQNFTDASG

-831 GGSIVITVTPTF
+831 GGDIVITVTPTF
-843 IQELKIDLSTH
+843 IQELKLDLSTH

-859 KRKFI
+859 KHKFI
-864 FFWISDVY
+864 FYWISDVY
-872 LEAALNVYTYTA
+872 LEAGLNVYTYTA
-884 INLDATITS
+884 INLDATVVS

-904 DLVDKLGKKLAALEG
+904 DLVDKLGKKLDALEG

-933 LNLRELYNSMLEL
+933 LSLQELYNSMLEL

-953 YRKNIFSIKKT
+953 YRKQIFSMKKT

-970 FELTADF
+970 FELTVDF
-977 VVEMNIRMAMG
+977 VVELNIRMAMG

-1002 VYLFKRRTTTCTY
+1002 VYIFKHRTTTRTY

-1040 WPSVSLISKKVATV
+1040 WPSVSLISRKVATV

-1129 TYAITAFEMKDA
+1129 THAITAFEMEDA
-1141 DGEDDTPTVYL
+1141 DGEGDIPTVYL
-1152 KNGGLDVL
+1152 KNGGLDVV
-1160 LPQSLQ
+1160 LPQSVQ
-1166 ALTGFDLITGKDRT
+1166 ALTGFDLTTGKDRT

-1211 QHIKLNLSD
+1211 QHIKLALDN

-1230 CVMTLTYKG
+1230 CVMTLAYKG
-1239 SDLSFSINPVQL
+1239 SDLSFSTNPVQL
-1251 KVKVHWDRLRDGYP
+1251 KVKIHWDRLRDGYP
-1265 IHELSSI
+1265 IHELSST
-1272 GGYIGWEQRRFR
+1272 GGYIGWEQRKFG
-1284 EALNLKT
+1284 EALDLKT
-1291 PTPTGYTFKG
+1291 PDRTGYDFTG
-1301 WTYYLLKNESDIFSY
+1301 WTYYLLKDESDIFSY
-1316 TEADRYDS
+1316 DKEHPYTG

-1335 ATFELRTDIPYTL
+1335 ATFEPQTDIPYTL
-1348 NFYLQNVDGTYPE
+1348 NFYLQNEDGTYPE
-1361 TPTESVIHHGTAY
+1361 TPTKSVVYYGTA
-1374 DYFVPDEVLVPDKI
+1374 DKYFAPDKTLVPDEI
-1388 GYYHPHYAP
+1388 GYRHPGYAA

-1406 GQDYYYSRMP
+1406 GQNYYYSRTP
-1416 FTLILNSNGQV
+1416 FTLTLRNDGQV
-1427 STVPYRYGAK
+1427 STVPYRYGDK
-1437 LDRLNED
+1437 LDRLND
-1444 PARLG
+1444 APTRLG
-1449 YIFDGWY
+1449 YTFGGWY
-1456 TDETYQ
+1456 TDKTYQ
-1462 NEFTETTMPAK
+1462 NAFTATTMPAADT
-1473 NLTLYAK
+1473 TLYAK
-1480 WQPDYIYYFLVLRKE
+1480 WV
-1495 GEDGKWSQT
+1495 
-1504 TKIQIGKTDETVT
+1504 
-1517 IDPAD
+1517 
-1522 FLTEAEK
+1522 
-1529 DTYVIPQTVS
+1529 
-1539 YTVSAEDGGTVSIS
+1539 
-1553 YARKWFSL
+1553 
-1561 TYDLNAAD
+1561 
-1569 AGWVSDPGVRQYR
+1569 
-1582 VGAVLELL
+1582 
-1590 TQSHVT
+1590 
-1596 RAGYTFDGWYTD
+1596 
-1608 VDCTTEFTAATMP
+1608 
-1621 AKDLTLYASYTRKW
+1621 
-1635 FSLTYDLNAADAR
+1635 
-1648 WVSDPGVIQ
+1648 
-1657 YRVGDVLELLTQSY
+1657 
-1671 VKRAG
+1671 
-1676 YIFAGWYTDVDCT
+1676 
-1689 TEFTAAPM
+1689 
-1697 PAKDLT
+1697 
-1703 LYAKWLPDDI
+1703 PDDI

-1721 EGADGKWSQTTETRT
+1721 EGADGKWTQTTKIQT
-1736 GKTGETVTIDPAD
+1736 GKTDETVTINPAE
-1749 FLTEAEKD
+1749 FLTDEENN
-1757 TYVIPQTVSYTVSA
+1757 TYDIPKPVSYKVNA
-1771 EDGGTVSISY
+1771 EDGGTVSVSY
-1781 ARKWF
+1781 ARKRF
-1786 SLTYDLN
+1786 SLTYNLN

-1805 KQYRVGAVLKLLTQS
+1805 RQYRLGAALKLLTQS
-1820 YVKRAGYTF
+1820 YVTRAGYAF
-1829 DGWYTDADC
+1829 DGWYTDAGC
-1838 TTEFTAATMPAE
+1838 TTAFTTATMPAE

-1873 NVTDDDYTLADRESK
+1873 NVADDDYTLAGTESK
-1888 TGAAGQLT
+1888 TGATGQPT

-1903 LGFTV
+1903 PGFTA
-1908 QGFDQQT
+1908 QNFDQQT

-1924 KVYYNRNEYTLTYDL
+1924 KVYYTRNEYTLTYDL
-1939 NGSDAAWTDSETDQ
+1939 NGSDASWTDSAENK
-1953 SHKYRFGAEITTPTS
+1953 SNIYRYGAAVTILTS

-1980 WYTDAD
+1980 WYTDVD
-1986 CTAEFTA
+1986 CTTRWNES
-1993 TTMPAENTT
+1993 TMPAENTT

-2019 LQNVDGTTYPNTPSE
+2019 LQNGDGTDYVLQD
-2034 TVPGSGV
+2034 TVSGSGE
-2041 TDQTVDVQKSF
+2041 TGQTVDVQKSF
-2052 EGFTPRSDTPSSI
+2052 EGFVPKADSSTSI
-2065 TLQADSAQ
+2065 TLKADSAQ

-2093 GVILDEGSAPA
+2093 GVSLDDGCAPNGGS
-2104 GGDIY
+2104 IY

-2115 VDMTNVKRTGYTF
+2115 TDMTNAKRTGYTF

-2157 DVMTYFL
+2157 DVLTYVL

-2176 WLLKSGGK
+2176 WLLNNGGK
-2184 LLTAEYDKANGVY
+2184 LLTAEYDEANYVY
-2197 TNANNHG
+2197 INANDHG

-2213 YDQVFTLPTEIPGAE
+2213 YDQVFTLPTGIPGAE
-2228 YFGYYEKKEGYW
+2228 YFGYYKEELNQW
-2240 GPYESLVASES
+2240 GNPTETFVKVEDTK
-2251 LTKMAAEQDAIVKV
+2251 LTQMAAEQGAIVKV
-2265 GVQWRSETDSNGA
+2265 GVQWKSETDSKGT

-2290 VVQDYSYNAASYA
+2290 VVQDYSYEAASYA

-2318 GDIVGGITFDGKDHT
+2318 GDIVGGITFDGNNHT
-2333 IFNVKRSEG
+2333 IYHVKRGETIDK
-2342 SVYHATGS
+2342 YAEGS
-2350 IYGYGDNVTVKD
+2350 IYGYGDNVTVKN
-2362 LTIDGMTVDYT
+2362 LTIDGMTIDYT
-2373 AAVDSSSNTYH
+2373 AQPIAGGNYYQ

-2393 GDGFKA
+2393 GDGFTA

-2410 LSLLGEQGDA
+2410 LNLLGEEGNA
-2420 STSAHLLPAECIG
+2420 YISAHLLPAECIG

-2444 LTGCTVE
+2444 LTDCNVE
-2451 NMTVNVTDM
+2451 DLTVNVTDK

-2469 VGGLIGYA
+2469 IGGLIGYA

-2494 DYNGDGSVTIT
+2494 DYNGNGSVTIT

-2546 ANIDEVSTFPNEF
+2546 ANIDEVSAFPEGF
-2559 TRIGKELTMNDSTA
+2559 ESIGKELTINDSTD
-2573 SNSAARSLDAM
+2573 SNSTAQSLDAM
-2584 PAAAFEDESDEE
+2584 PSAAFEDKSDEE

>member
-1 MRRKW
+1 MMKNWKRLI
-6 NRFVAG
+6 AG
-12 LLSIVLLVTMLPMEV
+12 LLCIILLATMLPMDV
-27 LAAGNGGRAEQP
+27 LAAGSGEQ
-39 SQTMPFQDVKSS
+39 SAALPFEDVKSS
-51 DWCAKAVEYVY
+51 DWYAAAVEYVY
-62 SHNLFSGT
+62 SHSLFSGT

-93 AGVNPDDHS
+93 AGVDPDDYS
-102 GETPFSDVPQTMYYA
+102 GETPFSDVPPAAYYA
-117 PYVQWAARYGITAGT
+117 PYVQWAAKYGIAAGT
-132 GDGKFSPDAFINRA
+132 GGDKFSPDAPVSRA
-146 QMAAF
+146 QMAVF
-151 FVRYFEAFQVDY
+151 FVRYFEAFGVDY
-163 ATGANVTTAP
+163 ETGANVTTTP
-173 ADLDRTPAYAQDAVL
+173 ADFASIPAYAQDAVL
-188 KLWKQGLLNGDGT
+188 KLWKQGLLNGDGK
-201 RFAPEGNATRA
+201 RFSPESNATRA
-212 QMATLCM
+212 QMAALCM
-219 RADEAVEIW
+219 RADEAVAVW
-228 YSAPGIVGRKSGE
+228 YAAPGVEGRRADGAA
-241 TPQKED
+241 QKD
-247 QSKPNSGSNSSG
+247 TQSRPNSNGG
-259 SSSSGGSSGG
+259 SSSDGR
-269 SGSDSTTHTIT
+269 TRTIT
-280 LHLPDGTTSTFTQT
+280 LHLPDGTTSTFTQN
-294 TSALSLANLPTPSV
+294 TSVISLANLPTPSA
-308 AGKAFV
+308 AGKAFI
-314 GWYYDEN
+314 GWYYDEAYSN
-321 YNKAVADG
+321 GVADG
-329 DPLSEN
+329 DKLSEN

-357 GATDVGPNFT
+357 GATDVGPNFK
-367 IRVNSDSESD
+367 IIVNSDSESD

-407 RNNHDGTYTVAPP
+407 RNNNNGTYTVAPP

-514 FVYGGELEIG
+514 FEYSGEQPLEVG
-524 STVAIYEGAAPEE
+524 STVAIYEGAAPED
-537 RVAVGTTDANT
+537 RLAVGTTDANT

-558 VDKTTNT
+558 VDKRTNT

-570 AAVEDVLFVPDVL
+570 AALEDVLFVPDVL
-583 PVQAKC
+583 PVKASRK
-589 KEDQTA
+589 DTA
-595 NTSGGYTILVPVEE
+595 ASSSHTILVPVEE
-609 LTFTTASGV
+609 LTFTASTKLEK
-618 GNLDE
+618 LDE
-623 NTTVDVGDFLAFYT
+623 STTVDVGDFLAFYT
-637 GKSYTTENAASD
+637 GSGYTDENAVSD

-703 DTEKLEEQIAR
+703 DTEKLEKQIAR
-714 QAIESGFAQTVA
+714 QAIESGFAQAVA
-726 DRISVAIDEMDLSD
+726 DRISSALDEMDLSG

-754 DPEDA
+754 DPENA
-759 LGISALSMNAVRD
+759 LGISTLSMNAVRD

-800 HLQNFTDASG
+800 HLQNFKDASG

-904 DLVDKLGKKLAALEG
+904 DTVTKVKDLVDKLGKKLAALEG

-933 LNLRELYNSMLEL
+933 LSLQELYNSMLEL

-953 YRKNIFSIKKT
+953 YRKNIFSMKKT

-970 FELTADF
+970 FELTVDF

-1002 VYLFKRRTTTCTY
+1002 VYLFKRRTTTRTY

-1152 KNGGLDVL
+1152 KNGDLDVL
-1160 LPQSLQ
+1160 LPQTVQ
-1166 ALTGFDLITGKDRT
+1166 VLTGFDLITGKDRT

-1251 KVKVHWDRLRDGYP
+1251 KVKVHWDRLRGGYP

-1374 DYFVPDEVLVPDKI
+1374 NYFVPDEALVPDKI
-1388 GYYHPHYAP
+1388 GYHHPGYAP

-1406 GQDYYYSRMP
+1406 GQNYYYGRITFS
-1416 FTLILNSNGQV
+1416 LILNSNGQV

-1480 WQPDYIYYFLVLRKE
+1480 WLPDDIYYFLALRKE
-1495 GEDGKWSQT
+1495 DADGKWTQET
-1504 TKIQIGKTDETVT
+1504 VTRVGKTDKTVT

-1522 FLTEAEK
+1522 FLTDEEK
-1529 DTYVIPQTVS
+1529 AIYVIPEAVN
-1539 YTVSAEDGGTVSIS
+1539 YTVSAEEGGTVHLS
-1553 YARKWFSL
+1553 YTRKKFRL

-1582 VGAVLELL
+1582 A
-1590 TQSHVT
+1590 
-1596 RAGYTFDGWYTD
+1596 
-1608 VDCTTEFTAATMP
+1608 
-1621 AKDLTLYASYTRKW
+1621 
-1635 FSLTYDLNAADAR
+1635 
-1648 WVSDPGVIQ
+1648 
-1657 YRVGDVLELLTQSY
+1657 
-1671 VKRAG
+1671 
-1676 YIFAGWYTDVDCT
+1676 
-1689 TEFTAAPM
+1689 
-1697 PAKDLT
+1697 
-1703 LYAKWLPDDI
+1703 
-1713 NYFLVLRK
+1713 
-1721 EGADGKWSQTTETRT
+1721 
-1736 GKTGETVTIDPAD
+1736 
-1749 FLTEAEKD
+1749 
-1757 TYVIPQTVSYTVSA
+1757 
-1771 EDGGTVSISY
+1771 
-1781 ARKWF
+1781 
-1786 SLTYDLN
+1786 
-1793 AADAGWVSDPGV
+1793 
-1805 KQYRVGAVLKLLTQS
+1805 GAVLKLLTQS

-1829 DGWYTDADC
+1829 DGWYTDKTC
-1838 TTEFTAATMPAE
+1838 TSGNEFTAATMPAE
-1850 NITLYAKWTAQ
+1850 NITLYAKWIAQ
-1861 GGISYTVEHYQQ
+1861 GNISYTVEHYQQ
-1873 NVTDDDYTLADRESK
+1873 NVTGDGYTLADTESK
-1888 TGAAGQLT
+1888 TGTADQNT

-1903 LGFTV
+1903 PGFTV
-1908 QGFDQQT
+1908 QGFDQQP

-1924 KVYYNRNEYTLTYDL
+1924 KVYYNRNEYTLAYDL

-1986 CTAEFTA
+1986 CTAAFTA

-2052 EGFTPRSDTPSSI
+2052 EGFAPKADSSTSI
-2065 TLQADSAQ
+2065 TLQADSTK

-2145 MPARDITLYAKW
+2145 MPARNITLYAKW
-2157 DVMTYFL
+2157 DVLTYVL

-2176 WLLKSGGK
+2176 WLLNNGGK

-2197 TNANNHG
+2197 INANYHG

-2228 YFGYYEKKEGYW
+2228 YFGYYEKKEGHW

-2251 LTKMAAEQDAIVKV
+2251 LTQMAAEQDAIVKV
-2265 GVQWRSETDSNGA
+2265 GVQWSSETDNNGA

-2290 VVQDYSYNAASYA
+2290 VVQDYSDNAASYA

-2311 NVNMTFN
+2311 YVHMTPNNDLPVANITFN
-2318 GDIVGGITFDGKDHT
+2318 GNGQT
-2333 IFNVKRSEG
+2333 IYHVKRGGTDSR
-2342 SVYHATGS
+2342 HAVGT

-2373 AAVDSSSNTYH
+2373 AAVYSSSNEYH

-2393 GDGFKA
+2393 GDGFTA

-2410 LSLLGEQGDA
+2410 LNLLGEEGNA
-2420 STSAHLLPAECIG
+2420 SISAHLLPAECIG
-2433 GLIGYAKGTVT
+2433 GLIGYAKGSVT

-2451 NMTVNVTDM
+2451 NMTVNVTDK
-2460 NDSGGTQFL
+2460 NDNGGTQFL
-2469 VGGLIGYA
+2469 IGGLIGYA
-2477 DALYT
+2477 DALYM
-2482 QIPGENEYSSSN
+2482 QIPGENEYSSSR
-2494 DYNGDGSVTIT
+2494 DYGGNGSVTIENCKV
-2505 GCAVSRMTVNE
+2505 GMTVNKNGAE
-2516 NDATGVSVGGFLGGI
+2516 GVSVGGFLGGI
-2531 GKSVTSNTGIAYSVT
+2531 GKSVTSKTGTEYSVT
-2546 ANIDEVSTFPNEF
+2546 ANIDDASTFPEAF
-2559 TRIGKELTMNDSTA
+2559 ARIGKELTLNYSTA
-2573 SNSAARSLDAM
+2573 SESL
-2584 PAAAFEDESDEE
+2584 PAGTAEDKRLRQL
-2596 NTAA
+2596 TAQQER

>member
-117 PYVQWAARYGITAGT
+117 PYVQWAARYGITVGT
-132 GDGKFSPDAFINRA
+132 DDGKFSPDAFINRA

-163 ATGANVTTAP
+163 ATGANITTTP
-173 ADLDRTPAYAQDAVL
+173 ADLERTPAYAQDAVL

-241 TPQKED
+241 TPRKED

-269 SGSDSTTHTIT
+269 SGSGSATHTIT
-280 LHLPDGTTSTFTQT
+280 LYLPDGTTSTFTQT
-294 TSALSLANLPTPSV
+294 TSALSLADLPTPSV

-321 YNKAVADG
+321 YNKAVADS

-524 STVAIYEGAAPEE
+524 STVAIYEGAAPED
-537 RVAVGTTDANT
+537 RLAVGTTDANT

-570 AAVEDVLFVPDVL
+570 ATVEDVLFVPDVL

-589 KEDQTA
+589 KEDQTE
-595 NTSGGYTILVPVEE
+595 NTSGGHTILVPVEE

-703 DTEKLEEQIAR
+703 DTEKLEAQIAR

-933 LNLRELYNSMLEL
+933 LNLQELYNSMLEL

-953 YRKNIFSIKKT
+953 YRKNIFSMKKT

-970 FELTADF
+970 FELTVDF

-1090 YVEVG
+1090 YVEVD

-1129 TYAITAFEMKDA
+1129 TFAITAFEMKDA

-1160 LPQSLQ
+1160 LPQTVQ
-1166 ALTGFDLITGKDRT
+1166 VLTGFDLITGKDRT

-1251 KVKVHWDRLRDGYP
+1251 KVKVHWDRLRGGYP
-1265 IHELSSI
+1265 IHELSST

-1291 PTPTGYTFKG
+1291 PTRTGYTFKG

-1335 ATFELRTDIPYTL
+1335 ATFEPKTNIPYTL

-1361 TPTESVIHHGTAY
+1361 TPTESVIHHGTA
-1374 DYFVPDEVLVPDKI
+1374 DNYFVPDETLVPDKI
-1388 GYYHPHYAP
+1388 GYGHPGYAG

-1406 GQDYYYSRMP
+1406 GQNYYYGRITFS
-1416 FTLILNSNGQV
+1416 LILNSNGQV
-1427 STVPYRYGAK
+1427 STVHYRYGAK
-1437 LDRLNED
+1437 LDRLND
-1444 PARLG
+1444 GPARLG
-1449 YIFDGWY
+1449 YIFGGWY

-1480 WQPDYIYYFLVLRKE
+1480 WLPDDIYYFLVLRKE

-1504 TKIQIGKTDETVT
+1504 TKIQIGKTDETVA
-1517 IDPAD
+1517 INPAE

-1529 DTYVIPQTVS
+1529 GIYTIPETVQ
-1539 YTVSAEDGGTVSIS
+1539 YTVSAENGGTVSIS

-1569 AGWVSDPGVRQYR
+1569 ARWVSDPGVRQYR

-1608 VDCTTEFTAATMP
+1608 ETCTSGNEFTAT
-1621 AKDLTLYASYTRKW
+1621 
-1635 FSLTYDLNAADAR
+1635 
-1648 WVSDPGVIQ
+1648 
-1657 YRVGDVLELLTQSY
+1657 
-1671 VKRAG
+1671 
-1676 YIFAGWYTDVDCT
+1676 
-1689 TEFTAAPM
+1689 
-1697 PAKDLT
+1697 
-1703 LYAKWLPDDI
+1703 
-1713 NYFLVLRK
+1713 
-1721 EGADGKWSQTTETRT
+1721 
-1736 GKTGETVTIDPAD
+1736 
-1749 FLTEAEKD
+1749 
-1757 TYVIPQTVSYTVSA
+1757 
-1771 EDGGTVSISY
+1771 
-1781 ARKWF
+1781 
-1786 SLTYDLN
+1786 
-1793 AADAGWVSDPGV
+1793 
-1805 KQYRVGAVLKLLTQS
+1805 
-1820 YVKRAGYTF
+1820 
-1829 DGWYTDADC
+1829 
-1838 TTEFTAATMPAE
+1838 TMPAE
-1850 NITLYAKWTAQ
+1850 NITLYAKWIAQ
-1861 GGISYTVEHYQQ
+1861 GNISYTVEHYQQ
-1873 NVTDDDYTLADRESK
+1873 NVTGDGYTLADTESK
-1888 TGAAGQLT
+1888 TGTAGQNT

-1903 LGFTV
+1903 PGFTAKEF
-1908 QGFDQQT
+1908 QQQT

-1924 KVYYNRNEYTLTYDL
+1924 KVYYTRNEYMLTYDL
-1939 NGSDAAWTDSETDQ
+1939 NGSDAVWTDSETDQ

-1968 NDLSRAG
+1968 NNLSRAG

-2009 GQVNYTVNYY
+2009 GQVNYTANYY

-2034 TVPGSGV
+2034 TVPGFGV
-2041 TDQTVDVQKSF
+2041 TGQAVDVQKSF
-2052 EGFTPRSDTPSSI
+2052 DGFAPKADSSTSI
-2065 TLQADSAQ
+2065 TLHADSAQ

-2197 TNANNHG
+2197 INANYHG

-2213 YDQVFTLPTEIPGAE
+2213 YDQVFTLPTEIPGVE
-2228 YFGYYEKKEGYW
+2228 YFGYYEEKEGYW
-2240 GPYESLVASES
+2240 GTYESLVASES
-2251 LTKMAAEQDAIVKV
+2251 LTKMAAEQDAIVRV
-2265 GVQWRSETDSNGA
+2265 GIQWKSETDNNDA
-2278 ELLYN
+2278 ELLCN

-2290 VVQDYSYNAASYA
+2290 VVQDYSHEAASYT

-2311 NVNMTFN
+2311 YVNMTPNQELPIANITFN
-2318 GDIVGGITFDGKDHT
+2318 GNGQT
-2333 IFNVKRSEG
+2333 IYHVKRGETASYQAVG
-2342 SVYHATGS
+2342 T

-2373 AAVDSSSNTYH
+2373 AAVYISSNTYH

-2410 LSLLGEQGDA
+2410 LNLLGEKGND
-2420 STSAHLLPAECIG
+2420 SISAHLLPAECIG
-2433 GLIGYAKGTVT
+2433 GLIGYAKGSVT

-2451 NMTVNVTDM
+2451 NMTVNVTDI

-2469 VGGLIGYA
+2469 IGGLIGYA

-2482 QIPGENEYSSSN
+2482 QIPGENEYSSSR
-2494 DYNGDGSVTIT
+2494 DYVGNGSVTIA
-2505 GCAVSRMTVNE
+2505 GCTVSGMTVNNK
-2516 NDATGVSVGGFLGGI
+2516 NDATGITTGGLIGGI
-2531 GKSVTSNTGIAYSVT
+2531 GKCVVSKNGTEYSVT
-2546 ANIDEVSTFPNEF
+2546 TDIDEVSTFPEGF
-2559 TRIGKELTMNDSTA
+2559 MSIGKELTMNDSTA

>member
-27 LAAGNGGRAEQP
+27 LAEGNGGRAEQP

-102 GETPFSDVPQTMYYA
+102 GDTPFSDVPQTMYYA

-163 ATGANVTTAP
+163 ATGANITTTP
-173 ADLDRTPAYAQDAVL
+173 ADLERTPAYAQDAVL

-570 AAVEDVLFVPDVL
+570 ATVEDVLFVPDVL

-589 KEDQTA
+589 KEDQTE

-933 LNLRELYNSMLEL
+933 LNLQELYNSMLEL

-953 YRKNIFSIKKT
+953 YRKNIFSMKKT

-970 FELTADF
+970 FELTVDF

-1129 TYAITAFEMKDA
+1129 TFAITAFEMKDA

-1152 KNGGLDVL
+1152 KNGNLDVL
-1160 LPQSLQ
+1160 LPQTVQ
-1166 ALTGFDLITGKDRT
+1166 VLTGFDLITGKDRT

-1196 FSTYHTGVYGGNYSQ
+1196 FSAYHTGPDSGNYSQ
-1211 QHIKLNLSD
+1211 QYVKLNLSD
-1220 WQTCDEPEID
+1220 WQNCNEPEID

-1239 SDLSFSINPVQL
+1239 SDLSFSTTPVQL
-1251 KVKVHWDRLRDGYP
+1251 KVKVHWDRLKDGYP
-1265 IHELSSI
+1265 IHELSST
-1272 GGYIGWEQRRFR
+1272 GGYIGWEQRKFG
-1284 EALNLKT
+1284 EALDLKT
-1291 PTPTGYTFKG
+1291 PTPRTGYTFKG

-1316 TEADRYDS
+1316 TEADRYDG

-1335 ATFELRTDIPYTL
+1335 ATFELRTDTPYTL

-1361 TPTESVIHHGTAY
+1361 TPTESVIHHGTA
-1374 DYFVPDEVLVPDKI
+1374 DNRFVPDETLVPDKI
-1388 GYYHPHYAP
+1388 GYGRPHYAG

-1406 GQDYYYSRMP
+1406 GQNYYYGRITFS
-1416 FTLILNSNGQV
+1416 LILNSNGQV
-1427 STVPYRYGAK
+1427 SNVPYRYGAK

-1480 WQPDYIYYFLVLRKE
+1480 WLPDDINYFLVLRKE
-1495 GEDGKWSQT
+1495 GADGEWSQT
-1504 TKIQIGKTDETVT
+1504 TETRTGKTDETVA
-1517 IDPAD
+1517 IDPAE

-1529 DTYVIPQTVS
+1529 GIYTIPETVQ

-1553 YARKWFSL
+1553 YARK
-1561 TYDLNAAD
+1561 
-1569 AGWVSDPGVRQYR
+1569 Q
-1582 VGAVLELL
+1582 
-1590 TQSHVT
+1590 
-1596 RAGYTFDGWYTD
+1596 
-1608 VDCTTEFTAATMP
+1608 
-1621 AKDLTLYASYTRKW
+1621 

-1648 WVSDPGVIQ
+1648 WVSDPGV
-1657 YRVGDVLELLTQSY
+1657 R
-1671 VKRAG
+1671 
-1676 YIFAGWYTDVDCT
+1676 
-1689 TEFTAAPM
+1689 
-1697 PAKDLT
+1697 
-1703 LYAKWLPDDI
+1703 
-1713 NYFLVLRK
+1713 
-1721 EGADGKWSQTTETRT
+1721 
-1736 GKTGETVTIDPAD
+1736 
-1749 FLTEAEKD
+1749 
-1757 TYVIPQTVSYTVSA
+1757 
-1771 EDGGTVSISY
+1771 
-1781 ARKWF
+1781 
-1786 SLTYDLN
+1786 
-1793 AADAGWVSDPGV
+1793 
-1805 KQYRVGAVLKLLTQS
+1805 QYRVGAVLKLLTQS
-1820 YVKRAGYTF
+1820 YVKREGYTF
-1829 DGWYTDADC
+1829 DGWYTDETC
-1838 TTEFTAATMPAE
+1838 TSGNEFTATTMPAE
-1850 NITLYAKWTAQ
+1850 NIALYAKWTAQ
-1861 GGISYTVEHYQQ
+1861 GGIFYTVEHYQQ
-1873 NVTDDDYTLADRESK
+1873 NVADDGYTLADRESE

-2128 VGWYEDEAYQ
+2128 VGWYKDEAYQ

-2265 GVQWRSETDSNGA
+2265 GVQWRSETDSNNA

-2290 VVQDYSYNAASYA
+2290 VVQDYSYNAGSYA

-2318 GDIVGGITFDGKDHT
+2318 GDIVGSITFDGKNHT

-2399 ENVTVKNVTMN
+2399 ENVTVKNVNMN

-2433 GLIGYAKGTVT
+2433 GLVGYAKGSVT

-2469 VGGLIGYA
+2469 IGGLIGYA

>member
-62 SHNLFSGT
+62 SHGIFNGT
-70 SATTFTPN
+70 STATFSPS

-93 AGVNPDDHS
+93 AGVNPDDYS

-117 PYVQWAARYGITAGT
+117 PYVQWAARYGITVGT

-163 ATGANVTTAP
+163 ATGANVTTTP
-173 ADLDRTPAYAQDAVL
+173 ADLERTPAYAQDAVL

-212 QMATLCM
+212 QMAMLCM

-241 TPQKED
+241 TPRKED
-247 QSKPNSGSNSSG
+247 QSKPNSGSSSSG

-269 SGSDSTTHTIT
+269 NGSGSTAHTIT
-280 LHLPDGTTSTFTQT
+280 LYLPGGTTSTFTQT

-314 GWYYDEN
+314 GWYYDES

-357 GATDVGPNFT
+357 GATDARPNFT

-407 RNNHDGTYTVAPP
+407 RNNNNGTYTVAPP
-420 AGGWAEGG
+420 TGGWAEGG

-435 DNSLYFDGT
+435 DNSLYFNGE

-451 HFTVKAGTPALEW
+451 HFTVEAGDPVLNW
-464 HLRDEVVAIPAGDI
+464 HLREEVKSIPA
-478 TAATQDGAAVAAL
+478 TAIGNATQNGKRVKALSMPVAAL
-491 NMPVVTFDGSGTTAD
+491 GSGGTAMD
-506 DVSGGTGT
+506 AVSDSTGT
-514 FVYGGELEIG
+514 FVYKGDLAVGD
-524 STVAIYEGAAPEE
+524 TVAIYEGTEPEK

-548 GDVSYVKITG
+548 GDVSYVKITR

-589 KEDQTA
+589 KENQTA
-595 NTSGGYTILVPVEE
+595 NTSGGYTILVPVAE
-609 LTFTTASGV
+609 LTFTAASGV
-618 GNLDE
+618 ENLDE

-637 GKSYTTENAASD
+637 GESYTIETAASD
-649 GYGRITAVDHTTDE
+649 GYGRITAVDYTTDAL
-663 NTGVAC
+663 GSDY
-669 YQLTYTDATEDDVL
+669 YQITYTDATEDDVL

-694 SGDAMLDGV
+694 SGNAMLDGV
-703 DTEKLEEQIAR
+703 DTQKLEKQIAR
-714 QAIESGFAQTVA
+714 QAIESGFAQNVA
-726 DRISVAIDEMDLSD
+726 DRISAAIDEMDLSG

-754 DPEDA
+754 DPEGA
-759 LGISALSMNAVRD
+759 LGISTLSMNDARG
-772 SGAVSPARANANG
+772 SGAASPAGANANG
-785 GGKAS
+785 GGKTS
-790 VKVKSAKITK
+790 VKVKSTQITK
-800 HLQNFTDASG
+800 KLQNFTDASG

-843 IQELKIDLSTH
+843 IQELKLDLSTH

-859 KRKFI
+859 KHKFI
-864 FFWISDVY
+864 FYWISDVY
-872 LEAALNVYTYTA
+872 LEAGLNVYTYTA
-884 INLDATITS
+884 INLDATVVS
-893 QGEKDTVTKVK
+893 EGEKDTVTKVK
-904 DLVDKLGKKLAALEG
+904 DLVDKLGKKLDAWEG

-933 LNLRELYNSMLEL
+933 LSLQELYNSMLEL

-953 YRKNIFSIKKT
+953 YRKQIFSMKKT

-970 FELTADF
+970 FELTVDF
-977 VVEMNIRMAMG
+977 VVELNIRMAMG

-1002 VYLFKRRTTTCTY
+1002 VYIFKHRTTTRTY

-1040 WPSVSLISKKVATV
+1040 WPSVSLISRKVATV

-1129 TYAITAFEMKDA
+1129 THAITAFEMEDA
-1141 DGEDDTPTVYL
+1141 DGEGDIPTVYL
-1152 KNGGLDVL
+1152 KNGGLDVV
-1160 LPQSLQ
+1160 LPQSVQ
-1166 ALTGFDLITGKDRT
+1166 ALTGFDLTTGNDRT

-1196 FSTYHTGVYGGNYSQ
+1196 FTTYHTGPNSGDYSQ
-1211 QHIKLNLSD
+1211 QHIKLALDN
-1220 WQTCDEPEID
+1220 WRTCDEPEID

-1239 SDLSFSINPVQL
+1239 SDLSFSTTPVQL
-1251 KVKVHWDRLRDGYP
+1251 KVKVHWDRLKDGYP
-1265 IHELSSI
+1265 IHELSST
-1272 GGYIGWEQRRFR
+1272 GGYIGWEQRKFR
-1284 EALNLKT
+1284 EPLNLKT
-1291 PTPTGYTFKG
+1291 PDRTGYEFTG
-1301 WTYYLLKNESDIFSY
+1301 WTYYLLKNESNIFSY
-1316 TEADRYDS
+1316 TEADRYDG

-1335 ATFELRTDIPYTL
+1335 AMFEPKADIPYTL
-1348 NFYLQNVDGTYPE
+1348 NFYLQNEDGTYPE
-1361 TPTESVIHHGTAY
+1361 TPTESVVHHGTADEY
-1374 DYFVPDEVLVPDKI
+1374 IAPDKTKTLVPDKI
-1388 GYYHPHYAP
+1388 GYRHPGYAG

-1406 GQDYYYSRMP
+1406 GQNYYYSRTP
-1416 FTLILNSNGQV
+1416 YTLTLRNDGQV
-1427 STVPYRYGAK
+1427 STVPYRYGNQLDK
-1437 LDRLNED
+1437 LNDA
-1444 PARLG
+1444 PTRLG
-1449 YIFDGWY
+1449 YTFGGWY
-1456 TDETYQ
+1456 TDKNYQ
-1462 NEFTETTMPAK
+1462 NAFTATTMPAADT
-1473 NLTLYAK
+1473 TLYAK
-1480 WQPDYIYYFLVLRKE
+1480 WVPDNINYFLVLRKE
-1495 GEDGKWSQT
+1495 GADGKWTQT
-1504 TKIQIGKTDETVT
+1504 TKIQTGKTDEPVT
-1517 IDPAD
+1517 INPAE
-1522 FLTEAEK
+1522 FLTDEENN
-1529 DTYVIPQTVS
+1529 TYDIPKPVS
-1539 YTVSAEDGGTVSIS
+1539 YKVNAEDGGTVSVS
-1553 YARKWFSL
+1553 YARKRFSL
-1561 TYDLNAAD
+1561 TYNLNAAD

-1582 VGAVLELL
+1582 LGA
-1590 TQSHVT
+1590 
-1596 RAGYTFDGWYTD
+1596 A
-1608 VDCTTEFTAATMP
+1608 
-1621 AKDLTLYASYTRKW
+1621 
-1635 FSLTYDLNAADAR
+1635 
-1648 WVSDPGVIQ
+1648 
-1657 YRVGDVLELLTQSY
+1657 
-1671 VKRAG
+1671 
-1676 YIFAGWYTDVDCT
+1676 
-1689 TEFTAAPM
+1689 
-1697 PAKDLT
+1697 
-1703 LYAKWLPDDI
+1703 
-1713 NYFLVLRK
+1713 
-1721 EGADGKWSQTTETRT
+1721 
-1736 GKTGETVTIDPAD
+1736 
-1749 FLTEAEKD
+1749 
-1757 TYVIPQTVSYTVSA
+1757 
-1771 EDGGTVSISY
+1771 
-1781 ARKWF
+1781 
-1786 SLTYDLN
+1786 
-1793 AADAGWVSDPGV
+1793 
-1805 KQYRVGAVLKLLTQS
+1805 LKLLTQS
-1820 YVKRAGYTF
+1820 YVTRAGYAF
-1829 DGWYTDADC
+1829 DGWYTDAGC
-1838 TTEFTAATMPAE
+1838 TTAFTTATMPAE

-1873 NVTDDDYTLADRESK
+1873 NVTDDEYTLADTESK
-1888 TGAAGQLT
+1888 TGATGQPT
-1896 AAESKSY
+1896 AAESKPY
-1903 LGFTV
+1903 PGFTA
-1908 QGFDQQT
+1908 QSFEQQT
-1915 VKGDGSTVV
+1915 VNGDGSTVV
-1924 KVYYNRNEYTLTYDL
+1924 KVYYTRNEYTLTYDL
-1939 NGSDAAWTDSETDQ
+1939 NGSDAVWTNGET
-1953 SHKYRFGAEITTPTS
+1953 SKSCKYRFGAEITTPTS

-1980 WYTDAD
+1980 WYTDVD
-1986 CTAEFTA
+1986 CTTRWNES
-1993 TTMPAENTT
+1993 TMPAENTT

-2019 LQNVDGTTYPNTPSE
+2019 LQNGDGTDYVLQD
-2034 TVPGSGV
+2034 TVSGSGE
-2041 TDQTVDVQKSF
+2041 TGQTVDVQKSF
-2052 EGFTPRSDTPSSI
+2052 EGFVPKADSSTSI
-2065 TLQADSAQ
+2065 TLKADSAQ

-2093 GVILDEGSAPA
+2093 GVSLDDGCAPNGGS
-2104 GGDIY
+2104 IY

-2115 VDMTNVKRTGYTF
+2115 TDMTNAKRTGYTF

-2157 DVMTYFL
+2157 DVLTYVL

-2176 WLLKSGGK
+2176 WLLNNGGK
-2184 LLTAEYDKANGVY
+2184 LLTAEYDEANYVY
-2197 TNANNHG
+2197 INANDHG

-2213 YDQVFTLPTEIPGAE
+2213 YDQVFTLPTGIPGAE
-2228 YFGYYEKKEGYW
+2228 YFGYYKEELNQW
-2240 GPYESLVASES
+2240 GNPTETFVKVEDTK
-2251 LTKMAAEQDAIVKV
+2251 LTQMAAEQGAIVKV
-2265 GVQWRSETDSNGA
+2265 GVQWKSETDNNGT

-2290 VVQDYSYNAASYA
+2290 VVQDYSYEAASYA

-2318 GDIVGGITFDGKDHT
+2318 GDIVGGITFDGNNHT
-2333 IFNVKRSEG
+2333 IYHVKRGETIDK
-2342 SVYHATGS
+2342 YAEGS
-2350 IYGYGDNVTVKD
+2350 IYGYGDNVTVKN
-2362 LTIDGMTVDYT
+2362 LTIDGMTIDYT
-2373 AAVDSSSNTYH
+2373 AQPIAGGNYYQ
-2384 AFGALAGFV
+2384 AFGSLAGFV
-2393 GDGFKA
+2393 GDGFTA
-2399 ENVTVKNVTMN
+2399 ENVTVKHVTMKLN
-2410 LSLLGEQGDA
+2410 LLGEEGNA
-2420 STSAHLLPAECIG
+2420 YISAHLLPAECIG

-2444 LTGCTVE
+2444 LTDCNVE
-2451 NMTVNVTDM
+2451 DLTVNVTDK

-2469 VGGLIGYA
+2469 IGGLIGYA

-2482 QIPGENEYSSSN
+2482 QIQGENEYSSSN
-2494 DYNGDGSVTIT
+2494 DYNGNGSVTIT
-2505 GCAVSRMTVNE
+2505 GCTVLDMTVDKNG
-2516 NDATGVSVGGFLGGI
+2516 ATGASVGGFLGGI
-2531 GKSVTSNTGIAYSVT
+2531 GKHVVSKTGAAYSVT
-2546 ANIDEVSTFPNEF
+2546 TTIDEVSAFPEGF
-2559 TRIGKELTMNDSTA
+2559 ESIGKELAMNDSTA

>member
-12 LLSIVLLVTMLPMEV
+12 LLCIIMLATMLPMEV
-27 LAAGNGGRAEQP
+27 LAAGSGKAQP
-39 SQTMPFQDVKSS
+39 QALPFEDVRSS
-51 DWCAKAVEYVY
+51 DWFAKAVEYVY

-93 AGVNPDDHS
+93 AGVDPGDYS
-102 GETPFSDVPQTMYYA
+102 GETPFTDVQPAAYYA

-163 ATGANVTTAP
+163 ATDANVTTAP
-173 ADLDRTPAYAQDAVL
+173 ADLERTPAYAQDAVL

-212 QMATLCM
+212 QMAALCM

-228 YSAPGIVGRKSGE
+228 YSAPGTVGRKSGE
-241 TPQKED
+241 TPRKED

-269 SGSDSTTHTIT
+269 SGSGSATHTIT

-726 DRISVAIDEMDLSD
+726 DRISSALDEMDLSD

-933 LNLRELYNSMLEL
+933 LNLQELYNSMLEL

-953 YRKNIFSIKKT
+953 YRKNIFSMKKT

-970 FELTADF
+970 FELTVDF

-1002 VYLFKRRTTTCTY
+1002 VYLFKRRTTTRTY

-1108 GKVSWTPEIYTDET
+1108 GKVSWTPEIYTNET

-1129 TYAITAFEMKDA
+1129 TCAITAFEMKDA

-1152 KNGGLDVL
+1152 KNGNLDVL
-1160 LPQSLQ
+1160 LPQTVQ
-1166 ALTGFDLITGKDRT
+1166 VLTGFDLITGKART

-1251 KVKVHWDRLRDGYP
+1251 KVKVHWDRLRGGYP

-1316 TEADRYDS
+1316 TEADRYDG

-1335 ATFELRTDIPYTL
+1335 AMFELRTDIPYTL

-1374 DYFVPDEVLVPDKI
+1374 NYFVPDEALVPDKI

-1406 GQDYYYSRMP
+1406 GQDYYYSRIP

-1437 LDRLNED
+1437 LDRLNEA

-1449 YIFDGWY
+1449 YI
-1456 TDETYQ
+1456 
-1462 NEFTETTMPAK
+1462 
-1473 NLTLYAK
+1473 
-1480 WQPDYIYYFLVLRKE
+1480 
-1495 GEDGKWSQT
+1495 
-1504 TKIQIGKTDETVT
+1504 
-1517 IDPAD
+1517 
-1522 FLTEAEK
+1522 
-1529 DTYVIPQTVS
+1529 
-1539 YTVSAEDGGTVSIS
+1539 
-1553 YARKWFSL
+1553 
-1561 TYDLNAAD
+1561 
-1569 AGWVSDPGVRQYR
+1569 
-1582 VGAVLELL
+1582 
-1590 TQSHVT
+1590 
-1596 RAGYTFDGWYTD
+1596 FDGWYTD

-1621 AKDLTLYASYTRKW
+1621 AKDLTLYAKW
-1635 FSLTYDLNAADAR
+1635 VPD
-1648 WVSDPGVIQ
+1648 
-1657 YRVGDVLELLTQSY
+1657 
-1671 VKRAG
+1671 
-1676 YIFAGWYTDVDCT
+1676 YIY
-1689 TEFTAAPM
+1689 
-1697 PAKDLT
+1697 
-1703 LYAKWLPDDI
+1703 
-1713 NYFLVLRK
+1713 YFLVLRK
-1721 EGADGKWSQTTETRT
+1721 EGEDGKWSQTTKIQI

-1771 EDGGTVSISY
+1771 EDGGTVSINY

-1793 AADAGWVSDPGV
+1793 AADAEWVSDPGV
-1805 KQYRVGAVLKLLTQS
+1805 GQYRVGAVLKLLTQS

-1915 VKGDGSTVV
+1915 IKGDGSTVV

-1953 SHKYRFGAEITTPTS
+1953 SHKYRFGAEITSPTS

-2265 GVQWRSETDSNGA
+2265 GVQWRSETDSNDA

-2290 VVQDYSYNAASYA
+2290 VVQDYSYNAGSYA

-2318 GDIVGGITFDGKDHT
+2318 GDIVGSITFDGKNHT

-2433 GLIGYAKGTVT
+2433 GLVGYAEGSVT

-2460 NDSGGTQFL
+2460 NDNGGTQFL
-2469 VGGLIGYA
+2469 IGGLIGYA

-2482 QIPGENEYSSSN
+2482 QIPGENEYSPSR
-2494 DYNGDGSVTIT
+2494 DYGGNGSVTIT
-2505 GCAVSRMTVNE
+2505 GCTVSDMTVDE
-2516 NDATGVSVGGFLGGI
+2516 NGATGASVGGFLGGI
-2531 GKSVTSNTGIAYSVT
+2531 GKHVVSKTGTEYSVT
-2546 ANIDEVSTFPNEF
+2546 TTIDEVSTFPEGF
-2559 TRIGKELTMNDSTA
+2559 TSIGKELTMNDFTA

-2596 NTAA
+2596 DTAA

>member
-62 SHNLFSGT
+62 SHGIFNGT
-70 SATTFTPN
+70 STATFSPS

-93 AGVNPDDHS
+93 AGVNPDDYS

-117 PYVQWAARYGITAGT
+117 PYVQWAARHGITVGT

-163 ATGANVTTAP
+163 ATGANVTTTP
-173 ADLDRTPAYAQDAVL
+173 ADLERTPAYAQDAVL

-269 SGSDSTTHTIT
+269 NGSGSTAHTIT
-280 LHLPDGTTSTFTQT
+280 LYLPDGTTSTFTQT

-314 GWYYDEN
+314 GWYYDES

-407 RNNHDGTYTVAPP
+407 RKNGDGTYTVAPP
-420 AGGWAEGG
+420 TDGWAEGG

-435 DNSLYFDGT
+435 DNSLYFNGE
-444 APSVREY
+444 ASSVREY
-451 HFTVKAGTPALEW
+451 HFTVKVGDPVLNW
-464 HLRDEVVAIPAGDI
+464 HLREEVKSIPA
-478 TAATQDGAAVAAL
+478 TAIGNATQNGRRVKALSMPVAAL
-491 NMPVVTFDGSGTTAD
+491 DSSGAAMDAVSDSTGS
-506 DVSGGTGT
+506 
-514 FVYGGELEIG
+514 FVYDGNLAVGD
-524 STVAIYEGAAPEE
+524 TVAIYEGTAPEE

-548 GDVSYVKITG
+548 GDVSYVKITK

-583 PVQAKC
+583 PVKAKC

-595 NTSGGYTILVPVEE
+595 NTSDGYTILVPVEE

-618 GNLDE
+618 ENLDE
-623 NTTVDVGDFLAFYT
+623 NTTIDVGDFLAFYT
-637 GKSYTTENAASD
+637 GESYTTAESAD
-649 GYGRITAVDHTTDE
+649 YGRITAVDYTTDE
-663 NTGVAC
+663 LGSDY
-669 YQLTYTDATEDDVL
+669 YQLTYTDATKDDVL

-694 SGDAMLDGV
+694 SGDTMLDGV
-703 DTEKLEEQIAR
+703 DTQKLEEQIAQ

-726 DRISVAIDEMDLSD
+726 DRISVAIDEMDLSG

-754 DPEDA
+754 DQEGA
-759 LGISALSMNAVRD
+759 LGISTLSLNDARG
-772 SGAVSPARANANG
+772 SGAVSPARAKANG
-785 GGKAS
+785 GGKTS
-790 VKVKSAKITK
+790 VKVKSARITK
-800 HLQNFTDASG
+800 ELQNFTDASG
-810 KPLSGVRLELQLEV
+810 NPLSGVRLELQLEV
-824 TKEIQKD
+824 TKEVEKD

-843 IQELKIDLSTH
+843 IQELKLDLSTH

-859 KRKFI
+859 KHKFI
-864 FFWISDVY
+864 FYWISDVY
-872 LEAALNVYTYTA
+872 LEAGLNVYTYTA
-884 INLDATITS
+884 INLDATVVS

-904 DLVDKLGKKLAALEG
+904 DLVDKLGKKLDALEG

-933 LNLRELYNSMLEL
+933 LSLQELYNSMLEL

-953 YRKNIFSIKKT
+953 YRKQIFSMKKT

-970 FELTADF
+970 FELTVDF
-977 VVEMNIRMAMG
+977 VVELNIRMAMG

-1002 VYLFKRRTTTCTY
+1002 VYIFKHRTTTRTY

-1040 WPSVSLISKKVATV
+1040 WPSVSLISRKVATV

-1076 EAGKPKTSNASGAL
+1076 EVGKPKTSNASGAL

-1129 TYAITAFEMKDA
+1129 THAITAFEMKDA
-1141 DGEDDTPTVYL
+1141 DGEGDTPTVYL
-1152 KNGGLDVL
+1152 KNGGLDVV
-1160 LPQSLQ
+1160 LPQTVQ
-1166 ALTGFDLITGKDRT
+1166 ALTGFDLTTGKDRT

-1211 QHIKLNLSD
+1211 QHIKLALDN

-1239 SDLSFSINPVQL
+1239 SDLSFSTTPVQL

-1265 IHELSSI
+1265 IHELSST
-1272 GGYIGWEQRRFR
+1272 GGYIGWEQRKFD

-1291 PTPTGYTFKG
+1291 PARTGYDFTG
-1301 WTYYLLKNESDIFSY
+1301 WTYYLLKNESNIFSY
-1316 TEADRYDS
+1316 DKEHPYTG

-1335 ATFELRTDIPYTL
+1335 ATLEPQTNIPYTL
-1348 NFYLQNVDGTYPE
+1348 NFYLQNEDGTYPE
-1361 TPTESVIHHGTAY
+1361 TPTKSVVHYGTA
-1374 DYFVPDEVLVPDKI
+1374 DNYFVPDKALVPDEI
-1388 GYYHPHYAP
+1388 GYRHPGYAG

-1406 GQDYYYSRMP
+1406 GQHYYYSRTP
-1416 FTLILNSNGQV
+1416 FTLTLRNDGQV
-1427 STVPYRYGAK
+1427 STVPYRYGDQ
-1437 LDRLNED
+1437 LDRLND
-1444 PARLG
+1444 APTRLG
-1449 YIFDGWY
+1449 YTFGGWY
-1456 TDETYQ
+1456 EDAAYKTPWSG
-1462 NEFTETTMPAK
+1462 TTMPAADI
-1473 NLTLYAK
+1473 TLYAK
-1480 WQPDYIYYFLVLRKE
+1480 WVPD
-1495 GEDGKWSQT
+1495 
-1504 TKIQIGKTDETVT
+1504 
-1517 IDPAD
+1517 
-1522 FLTEAEK
+1522 
-1529 DTYVIPQTVS
+1529 
-1539 YTVSAEDGGTVSIS
+1539 
-1553 YARKWFSL
+1553 
-1561 TYDLNAAD
+1561 N
-1569 AGWVSDPGVRQYR
+1569 
-1582 VGAVLELL
+1582 
-1590 TQSHVT
+1590 
-1596 RAGYTFDGWYTD
+1596 
-1608 VDCTTEFTAATMP
+1608 
-1621 AKDLTLYASYTRKW
+1621 
-1635 FSLTYDLNAADAR
+1635 
-1648 WVSDPGVIQ
+1648 
-1657 YRVGDVLELLTQSY
+1657 
-1671 VKRAG
+1671 
-1676 YIFAGWYTDVDCT
+1676 
-1689 TEFTAAPM
+1689 
-1697 PAKDLT
+1697 
-1703 LYAKWLPDDI
+1703 I

-1736 GKTGETVTIDPAD
+1736 GETDETVTINPAE
-1749 FLTEAEKD
+1749 FLTEAEND
-1757 TYVIPQTVSYTVSA
+1757 TYDIPESVSYTVSA

-1781 ARKWF
+1781 ARKRY

-1793 AADAGWVSDPGV
+1793 AEDADWVSKPGV
-1805 KQYRVGAVLKLLTQS
+1805 KSYRLGAALKLLTQS
-1820 YVKRAGYTF
+1820 YVTRAGYTF
-1829 DGWYTDADC
+1829 DGWYTDANC
-1838 TTEFTAATMPAE
+1838 TTAFTATTMPDHDV
-1850 NITLYAKWTAQ
+1850 TLYAKWTAQ

-1873 NVTDDDYTLADRESK
+1873 NVTDDEYTLTDTESK
-1888 TGAAGQLT
+1888 TGATGQPT
-1896 AAESKSY
+1896 AAESKPY
-1903 LGFTV
+1903 PGFTA
-1908 QGFDQQT
+1908 QSFEQQT
-1915 VKGDGSTVV
+1915 VNGDGSTVV
-1924 KVYYNRNEYTLTYDL
+1924 KVYYTRNEYTLTYDL
-1939 NGSDAAWTDSETDQ
+1939 NGNDASWTDSAENKFHTDR
-1953 SHKYRFGAEITTPTS
+1953 YGAAVTAPS
-1968 NDLSRAG
+1968 ANDLSRAG

-1980 WYTDAD
+1980 WYTDKS
-1986 CTAEFTA
+1986 CSSENEFTA
-1993 TTMPAENTT
+1993 ATMPAENIT

-2019 LQNVDGTTYPNTPSE
+2019 LQNVDGTTYPDTPSE
-2034 TVPGSGV
+2034 TVTGSDETG
-2041 TDQTVDVQKSF
+2041 QTVDVQKSY
-2052 EGFTPRSDTPSSI
+2052 EGFTPKSDTPSSI

-2073 NVVDLYY
+2073 NVVNLYY
-2080 TRNRYTLSFNLGD
+2080 TRNRYILSFSLGD
-2093 GVILDEGSAPA
+2093 GVSLDEGSAPT
-2104 GGDIY
+2104 GGDTY

-2115 VDMTNVKRTGYTF
+2115 VGMSNAKRTGYTF
-2128 VGWYEDEAYQ
+2128 AGWYEDVEY
-2138 TEWSGTT
+2138 TTPWSGMT
-2145 MPARDITLYAKW
+2145 MPARDLTLYAKW
-2157 DVMTYFL
+2157 DTMTYFL

-2176 WLLKSGGK
+2176 WLLDNGGK
-2184 LLTAEYDKANGVY
+2184 LLTAEYDEANY
-2197 TNANNHG
+2197 EYINANDHG

-2213 YDQVFTLPTEIPGAE
+2213 YDQVFTLPTDIPGVE
-2228 YFGYYEKKEGYW
+2228 YFGYYQEERNEW
-2240 GPYESLVASES
+2240 GNPTETFVKVEDTE
-2251 LTKMAAEQDAIVKV
+2251 LTQMAAEQGAIVKV
-2265 GVQWRSETDSNGA
+2265 GVQWKSETDSNGT

-2290 VVQDYSYNAASYA
+2290 VVQDYSSEAASYA

-2311 NVNMTFN
+2311 YADTTRT
-2318 GDIVGGITFDGKDHT
+2318 GDIVGGITFDGNNRT
-2333 IFNVKRSEG
+2333 I
-2342 SVYHATGS
+2342 YHAKRGEAAPNQSVGT
-2350 IYGYGDNVTVKD
+2350 IYGYGDNVTVKN

-2373 AAVDSSSNTYH
+2373 ATVSSPNAYH

-2393 GDGFKA
+2393 GDRFTA
-2399 ENVTVKNVTMN
+2399 ENVTVKHVTMKLN
-2410 LSLLGEQGDA
+2410 LLGEEGNA
-2420 STSAHLLPAECIG
+2420 YISAHLLPAECIG
-2433 GLIGYAKGTVT
+2433 GLVGYAKGTVT
-2444 LTGCTVE
+2444 LTGCKVE
-2451 NMTVNVTDM
+2451 DMTVNVTDK
-2460 NDSGGTQFL
+2460 NDNGGTQFL
-2469 VGGLIGYA
+2469 IGGLIGYA

-2482 QIPGENEYSSSN
+2482 PYDAEGNWADN
-2494 DYNGDGSVTIT
+2494 DYRGNGSVTIT
-2505 GCAVSRMTVNE
+2505 GCKVEDMTVNK
-2516 NDATGVSVGGFLGGI
+2516 NHAAGASVGGFLGGI
-2531 GKSVTSNTGIAYSVT
+2531 GKRVVSKTGTEYSVT
-2546 ANIDEVSTFPNEF
+2546 TNIDATNTFPEGFEN
-2559 TRIGKELTMNDSTA
+2559 IGKELTINDSTA

>member
-1 MRRKW
+1 MQSPLRRAPERVGPYFPHIQLENEEGYWMRRKW

-93 AGVNPDDHS
+93 VGVNPDDHS

-117 PYVQWAARYGITAGT
+117 PYVQWAARYGITVGT
-132 GDGKFSPDAFINRA
+132 DDGKFSPDAFINRA

-163 ATGANVTTAP
+163 ATGANITTTP
-173 ADLDRTPAYAQDAVL
+173 ADLERTPAYAQDAVL

-212 QMATLCM
+212 QMAALCM

-228 YSAPGIVGRKSGE
+228 YSAPGIVGRRSGE
-241 TPQKED
+241 TPRKED

-259 SSSSGGSSGG
+259 S
-269 SGSDSTTHTIT
+269 TTHTIT
-280 LHLPDGTTSTFTQT
+280 LYLPDGTTSTFTQT

-407 RNNHDGTYTVAPP
+407 RNNNNGTYTVAPP

-435 DNSLYFDGT
+435 DSSLYFDGT

-524 STVAIYEGAAPEE
+524 STVAIYEGAAPED
-537 RVAVGTTDANT
+537 RLAVGTTDANT

-558 VDKTTNT
+558 GDKTTNT

-570 AAVEDVLFVPDVL
+570 ATVEDVLFVPDVL

-589 KEDQTA
+589 KEDQTE
-595 NTSGGYTILVPVEE
+595 NTSGGHTILVPVEE

-933 LNLRELYNSMLEL
+933 LNLQELYNSMLEL

-953 YRKNIFSIKKT
+953 YRKNIFSMKKT

-970 FELTADF
+970 FELTVDF

-1002 VYLFKRRTTTCTY
+1002 VYLFKRRTTTRTY

-1129 TYAITAFEMKDA
+1129 TCAITAFEMKDA

-1152 KNGGLDVL
+1152 KNGDLDVL
-1160 LPQSLQ
+1160 SPQTVQ
-1166 ALTGFDLITGKDRT
+1166 VLTGFDLITGKDRT

-1196 FSTYHTGVYGGNYSQ
+1196 FSTYHTGVYGSNYSQ

-1251 KVKVHWDRLRDGYP
+1251 KVKVHWDRLRGGYP

-1316 TEADRYDS
+1316 TEADRYDG

-1335 ATFELRTDIPYTL
+1335 AMFELRTDIPYTL

-1361 TPTESVIHHGTAY
+1361 APTESVIHHGTAY
-1374 DYFVPDEVLVPDKI
+1374 NYFVPDEALVPDKI

-1406 GQDYYYSRMP
+1406 GQDYYYSRIT

-1437 LDRLNED
+1437 LDRLNEA

-1456 TDETYQ
+1456 TDVDCTT
-1462 NEFTETTMPAK
+1462 EFTAATMPAK
-1473 NLTLYAK
+1473 DLTLYAK
-1480 WQPDYIYYFLVLRKE
+1480 WLPDYIYYFLVLRKE

-1504 TKIQIGKTDETVT
+1504 TKIQIGKTDETVA
-1517 IDPAD
+1517 IDPAE

-1529 DTYVIPQTVS
+1529 GIYTIPETVQ

-1553 YARKWFSL
+1553 YARKRFSL

-1569 AGWVSDPGVRQYR
+1569 AEWVSDPGVRQYR
-1582 VGAVLELL
+1582 VGA
-1590 TQSHVT
+1590 
-1596 RAGYTFDGWYTD
+1596 A
-1608 VDCTTEFTAATMP
+1608 
-1621 AKDLTLYASYTRKW
+1621 
-1635 FSLTYDLNAADAR
+1635 
-1648 WVSDPGVIQ
+1648 
-1657 YRVGDVLELLTQSY
+1657 
-1671 VKRAG
+1671 
-1676 YIFAGWYTDVDCT
+1676 
-1689 TEFTAAPM
+1689 
-1697 PAKDLT
+1697 
-1703 LYAKWLPDDI
+1703 
-1713 NYFLVLRK
+1713 
-1721 EGADGKWSQTTETRT
+1721 
-1736 GKTGETVTIDPAD
+1736 
-1749 FLTEAEKD
+1749 
-1757 TYVIPQTVSYTVSA
+1757 
-1771 EDGGTVSISY
+1771 
-1781 ARKWF
+1781 
-1786 SLTYDLN
+1786 
-1793 AADAGWVSDPGV
+1793 
-1805 KQYRVGAVLKLLTQS
+1805 LKLLTQS

-1829 DGWYTDADC
+1829 DGWYTDETC
-1838 TTEFTAATMPAE
+1838 TSGNEFTATTMPAE
-1850 NITLYAKWTAQ
+1850 NITLYAKWIAQ
-1861 GGISYTVEHYQQ
+1861 GNISYTVEHYQQ
-1873 NVTDDDYTLADRESK
+1873 NVADDDYTLADRESK

-1903 LGFTV
+1903 PGFTV

-1924 KVYYNRNEYTLTYDL
+1924 KVYYNRNEYTLTYNL
-1939 NGSDAAWTDSETDQ
+1939 NGSDAVWTDSETDQ

-2041 TDQTVDVQKSF
+2041 TGQAVDVQKSF
-2052 EGFTPRSDTPSSI
+2052 EGFAPKADSSTSI

-2145 MPARDITLYAKW
+2145 MPARNITLYAKW
-2157 DVMTYFL
+2157 NVLTYVL

-2197 TNANNHG
+2197 INANYHG

-2213 YDQVFTLPTEIPGAE
+2213 YDQVFTLPTEIPGVE
-2228 YFGYYEKKEGYW
+2228 YFGYYEEKEGYW
-2240 GPYESLVASES
+2240 GTYESLVASES
-2251 LTKMAAEQDAIVKV
+2251 LTKMAAEQDAIVRV
-2265 GVQWRSETDSNGA
+2265 GIQWKSETDNNDT

-2290 VVQDYSYNAASYA
+2290 VVQDYSHEAASYT

-2311 NVNMTFN
+2311 YVNMTPNQELPIANITFN
-2318 GDIVGGITFDGKDHT
+2318 GNGQT
-2333 IFNVKRSEG
+2333 IYHVKRGETASRQAVG
-2342 SVYHATGS
+2342 T

-2362 LTIDGMTVDYT
+2362 LTTDGMTVDYT
-2373 AAVDSSSNTYH
+2373 AAVDSSSNEYH

-2410 LSLLGEQGDA
+2410 LNLLGEEGYAHA
-2420 STSAHLLPAECIG
+2420 SFHRLPAECIG
-2433 GLIGYAKGTVT
+2433 GLVGYAKGSVT
-2444 LTGCTVE
+2444 LTDCNVE
-2451 NMTVNVTDM
+2451 NLTVNVTDM

-2469 VGGLIGYA
+2469 IGGLIGYA

-2482 QIPGENEYSSSN
+2482 QIPGENEYSSSR
-2494 DYNGDGSVTIT
+2494 DYVGNGSVTIA
-2505 GCAVSRMTVNE
+2505 GCTVSGMTVNNK
-2516 NDATGVSVGGFLGGI
+2516 NDATGITTGGLIGGI
-2531 GKSVTSNTGIAYSVT
+2531 GKCVVSKNGTEYSVT
-2546 ANIDEVSTFPNEF
+2546 TDIDEVSTFPEGF
-2559 TRIGKELTMNDSTA
+2559 MSIGKELTMNDSTA

>member
-12 LLSIVLLVTMLPMEV
+12 LLSIIMLVTMLPMEV
-27 LAAGNGGRAEQP
+27 LAAGNGGKAEQP

-62 SHNLFSGT
+62 SHGIFNGT
-70 SATTFTPN
+70 STATFSPS

-93 AGVNPDDHS
+93 AGVNPDDYS

-117 PYVQWAARYGITAGT
+117 PYVQWAAKYGITVGT

-163 ATGANVTTAP
+163 ATDANVTTTP
-173 ADLDRTPAYAQDAVL
+173 ADLERTPAYAQDAVL

-212 QMATLCM
+212 QMAMLCM

-241 TPQKED
+241 TPRKED

-269 SGSDSTTHTIT
+269 NGSGSTAHTIT
-280 LHLPDGTTSTFTQT
+280 LYLPDGTTSTFTQT
-294 TSALSLANLPTPSV
+294 TSALSLANLPTPSA

-314 GWYYDEN
+314 GWYYDKS

-335 LSLYAKMVDYDAIE
+335 LSLYAKMVVYDAIE

-357 GATDVGPNFT
+357 GATDVETNFE
-367 IRVNSDSESD
+367 IIIQSNSSETD
-377 LTGKISLIGTEQPTS
+377 LTDKIKMIGTEQPTS

-407 RNNHDGTYTVAPP
+407 RNNNDGTYTVAPP
-420 AGGWAEGG
+420 TDGWAEGG

-435 DNSLYFDGT
+435 DNSLYFNGE

-451 HFTVKAGTPALEW
+451 HFTVEAGDPVLNW
-464 HLRDEVVAIPAGDI
+464 HLREEVKSIPA
-478 TAATQDGAAVAAL
+478 TAIGNATQNGKRVKALSMPVAAL
-491 NMPVVTFDGSGTTAD
+491 GSGGTAMD
-506 DVSGGTGT
+506 AVSDSTGT
-514 FVYGGELEIG
+514 FVYKGDLAVGD
-524 STVAIYEGAAPEE
+524 TVAIYEGTEPEK

-548 GDVSYVKITG
+548 GDVSYVKITR

-589 KEDQTA
+589 KENQTA
-595 NTSGGYTILVPVEE
+595 NTSGGYTILVPVAE
-609 LTFTTASGV
+609 LTFTAASGV
-618 GNLDE
+618 ENLDE

-637 GKSYTTENAASD
+637 GESYTIETAASD
-649 GYGRITAVDHTTDE
+649 GYGRITAVDYTTDE
-663 NTGVAC
+663 LDSDY
-669 YQLTYTDATEDDVL
+669 YQITYTDATKDDVL

-694 SGDAMLDGV
+694 SGDAMLHDV
-703 DTEKLEEQIAR
+703 DTQKLEKQIAR
-714 QAIESGFAQTVA
+714 QAVESGFAQTVA
-726 DRISVAIDEMDLSD
+726 DRISVAIDEMDLSG

-754 DPEDA
+754 DPEGT
-759 LGISALSMNAVRD
+759 LGISTLSLNDARG
-772 SGAVSPARANANG
+772 SGAASPAGANADG
-785 GGKAS
+785 GGKTS
-790 VKVKSAKITK
+790 VKVKSAQITK
-800 HLQNFTDASG
+800 KLQNFKDASG
-810 KPLSGVRLELQLEV
+810 NPLSGVRLELQLEV
-824 TKEIQKD
+824 TKEIKKD

-843 IQELKIDLSTH
+843 IQELKLDLSTH

-859 KRKFI
+859 KHKFI
-864 FFWISDVY
+864 FYWISDVY
-872 LEAALNVYTYTA
+872 LEAGLNVYTYTA
-884 INLDATITS
+884 INLDATVVS

-904 DLVDKLGKKLAALEG
+904 DLVDKLGKKLDALEG

-933 LNLRELYNSMLEL
+933 LSLQELYNSMLEL

-953 YRKNIFSIKKT
+953 YRKQIFSMKKT

-970 FELTADF
+970 FELTVDF
-977 VVEMNIRMAMG
+977 VVELNIRMAMG

-1002 VYLFKRRTTTCTY
+1002 VYIFKHRTTTRTY

-1040 WPSVSLISKKVATV
+1040 WPSVSLISRKVATV

-1129 TYAITAFEMKDA
+1129 THAITAFEMEDA
-1141 DGEDDTPTVYL
+1141 DGEGDIPTVYL
-1152 KNGGLDVL
+1152 KNGGLDVV
-1160 LPQSLQ
+1160 LPQSVQ
-1166 ALTGFDLITGKDRT
+1166 ALTGFDLTTGNDRT

-1196 FSTYHTGVYGGNYSQ
+1196 FTTYHTGPDSGNYSQ
-1211 QHIKLNLSD
+1211 QYVKLNLSD
-1220 WQTCDEPEID
+1220 WRTCNEPEID

-1239 SDLSFSINPVQL
+1239 SDLSFSTNPVQL
-1251 KVKVHWDRLRDGYP
+1251 KVKIHWDRLRDGYP
-1265 IHELSSI
+1265 IHELSST
-1272 GGYIGWEQRRFR
+1272 GGYIGWEQRKFG
-1284 EALNLKT
+1284 EALDLKT
-1291 PTPTGYTFKG
+1291 PDRTGYDFTG
-1301 WTYYLLKNESDIFSY
+1301 WTYYLLKNESNIFSY
-1316 TEADRYDS
+1316 DKEHPYTG

-1335 ATFELRTDIPYTL
+1335 ATFEPQTDIPYTL
-1348 NFYLQNVDGTYPE
+1348 NFYLQNEDGTYPE
-1361 TPTESVIHHGTAY
+1361 TPTESVVYRGTADEY
-1374 DYFVPDEVLVPDKI
+1374 IAPDKTKTLVPDKI
-1388 GYYHPHYAP
+1388 GYRHPGYAG

-1406 GQDYYYSRMP
+1406 GQNYYYSRTP
-1416 FTLILNSNGQV
+1416 YTLTLRNDGQV
-1427 STVPYRYGAK
+1427 STVPYRYGDQLDK
-1437 LDRLNED
+1437 LNDA
-1444 PARLG
+1444 PTRLG
-1449 YIFDGWY
+1449 YTFGGWY
-1456 TDETYQ
+1456 TDKNYQ
-1462 NEFTETTMPAK
+1462 NEFTAT
-1473 NLTLYAK
+1473 
-1480 WQPDYIYYFLVLRKE
+1480 
-1495 GEDGKWSQT
+1495 
-1504 TKIQIGKTDETVT
+1504 
-1517 IDPAD
+1517 
-1522 FLTEAEK
+1522 
-1529 DTYVIPQTVS
+1529 
-1539 YTVSAEDGGTVSIS
+1539 
-1553 YARKWFSL
+1553 
-1561 TYDLNAAD
+1561 
-1569 AGWVSDPGVRQYR
+1569 
-1582 VGAVLELL
+1582 
-1590 TQSHVT
+1590 
-1596 RAGYTFDGWYTD
+1596 
-1608 VDCTTEFTAATMP
+1608 TMP
-1621 AKDLTLYASYTRKW
+1621 AKDLTL
-1635 FSLTYDLNAADAR
+1635 F
-1648 WVSDPGVIQ
+1648 
-1657 YRVGDVLELLTQSY
+1657 
-1671 VKRAG
+1671 
-1676 YIFAGWYTDVDCT
+1676 
-1689 TEFTAAPM
+1689 
-1697 PAKDLT
+1697 
-1703 LYAKWLPDDI
+1703 AKWVPVDI

-1721 EGADGKWSQTTETRT
+1721 EGADGKWSQTTVSHT
-1736 GKTGETVTIDPAD
+1736 GKTDEIVPIDPAK
-1749 FLTEAEKD
+1749 FLTDEENN
-1757 TYVIPQTVSYTVSA
+1757 TYDIPKPVSYKVNA
-1771 EDGGTVSISY
+1771 EDGGTVSVSY
-1781 ARKWF
+1781 ARKRF
-1786 SLTYDLN
+1786 SLTYNLN

-1805 KQYRVGAVLKLLTQS
+1805 RQYRLGAALKLLTQS
-1820 YVKRAGYTF
+1820 YVTRAGYAF
-1829 DGWYTDADC
+1829 DGWYTDAGC
-1838 TTEFTAATMPAE
+1838 TTAFTTGTMPAE

-1873 NVTDDDYTLADRESK
+1873 NVADDDYTLADTESK
-1888 TGAAGQLT
+1888 TGATGQPT

-1903 LGFTV
+1903 PGFTA
-1908 QGFDQQT
+1908 QNFDQQT

-1924 KVYYNRNEYTLTYDL
+1924 KVYYTRNEYTLTYDL
-1939 NGSDAAWTDSETDQ
+1939 NGSDASWTDSAENK
-1953 SHKYRFGAEITTPTS
+1953 SNIYRYGAAVTILTS

-1980 WYTDAD
+1980 WYTDVD
-1986 CTAEFTA
+1986 CTTRWNES
-1993 TTMPAENTT
+1993 TMPAENTT

-2019 LQNVDGTTYPNTPSE
+2019 LQNVDGTDYVLQD
-2034 TVPGSGV
+2034 TVSGSGE
-2041 TDQTVDVQKSF
+2041 TGQTVDVQKSY
-2052 EGFTPRSDTPSSI
+2052 EGFTPKSDTPASI
-2065 TLQADSAQ
+2065 TLKAGSAQ
-2073 NVVDLYY
+2073 NVADIYY
-2080 TRNRYTLSFNLGD
+2080 TRNQYMLTFELGD
-2093 GVILDEGSAPA
+2093 GVTLDEGCAPN
-2104 GGDIY
+2104 GGSIY

-2115 VDMTNVKRTGYTF
+2115 TDMTNAKRTGYTF

-2157 DVMTYFL
+2157 DVLTYVL

-2176 WLLKSGGK
+2176 WLLKNGGK
-2184 LLTAEYDKANGVY
+2184 LLTAEYDEANYVY
-2197 TNANNHG
+2197 INANDHG
-2204 IPYIDVTVE
+2204 IPYIDVSVK
-2213 YDQVFTLPTEIPGAE
+2213 YDQAFALPTGIPGAE
-2228 YFGYYEKKEGYW
+2228 YFGYYKEELNQW
-2240 GPYESLVASES
+2240 GNPTETFVKVEDTK
-2251 LTKMAAEQDAIVKV
+2251 LTQMAAEQGAIVKV
-2265 GVQWRSETDSNGA
+2265 GVQWKSETDSSGT

-2290 VVQDYSYNAASYA
+2290 VVQDYSSEAASYA
-2303 LGVDLDLC
+2303 LCVDLDLC
-2311 NVNMTFN
+2311 YADTTRT
-2318 GDIVGGITFDGKDHT
+2318 GDIVGGITFDGNNHT
-2333 IFNVKRSEG
+2333 I
-2342 SVYHATGS
+2342 YHAKRGEAAPSQSVGT
-2350 IYGYGDNVTVKD
+2350 IYGYGDNVTVKN

-2373 AAVDSSSNTYH
+2373 ATVSSPNAYH

-2393 GDGFKA
+2393 GDRFTA
-2399 ENVTVKNVTMN
+2399 ENVTVKHVTMKLN
-2410 LSLLGEQGDA
+2410 LLGEEGNA
-2420 STSAHLLPAECIG
+2420 YISAHLLPAECIG
-2433 GLIGYAKGTVT
+2433 GLIGYAKGSVT
-2444 LTGCTVE
+2444 LTDCNVE
-2451 NMTVNVTDM
+2451 DLTVNVTDI
-2460 NDSGGTQFL
+2460 NDNRGTQFL
-2469 VGGLIGYA
+2469 IGGLIGYA

-2494 DYNGDGSVTIT
+2494 DYNGNGSVTIT
-2505 GCAVSRMTVNE
+2505 GCTVLDMTVDKNG
-2516 NDATGVSVGGFLGGI
+2516 ATGASVGGFLGGI
-2531 GKSVTSNTGIAYSVT
+2531 GKHVVSKTGAAYSVT
-2546 ANIDEVSTFPNEF
+2546 TTIDEVSAFPEGF
-2559 TRIGKELTMNDSTA
+2559 ESIGKELAMNDSTA

>member
-1 MRRKW
+1 MRKNWKRL
-6 NRFVAG
+6 VAG
-12 LLSIVLLVTMLPMEV
+12 LLCIIMLATMLPMEV
-27 LAAGNGGRAEQP
+27 LAAGSGKAQP
-39 SQTMPFQDVKSS
+39 QALPFEDVRSS
-51 DWCAKAVEYVY
+51 DWFAKAVEYVY

-93 AGVNPDDHS
+93 AGVDPGDYS
-102 GETPFSDVPQTMYYA
+102 GETPFTDVQPAAYYA

-163 ATGANVTTAP
+163 ATDANVTTAP
-173 ADLDRTPAYAQDAVL
+173 ADLERTPAYAQDAVL

-212 QMATLCM
+212 QMAALCM

-228 YSAPGIVGRKSGE
+228 YSAPGIVGRRSGE
-241 TPQKED
+241 TPRKED

-259 SSSSGGSSGG
+259 S
-269 SGSDSTTHTIT
+269 TTHTIT
-280 LHLPDGTTSTFTQT
+280 LYLPDGTTSTFTQT

-407 RNNHDGTYTVAPP
+407 RNNNNGTYTVAPP

-435 DNSLYFDGT
+435 DSSLYFDGT

-524 STVAIYEGAAPEE
+524 STVAIYEGAAPED
-537 RVAVGTTDANT
+537 RLAVGTTDANT

-558 VDKTTNT
+558 GDKTTNT

-570 AAVEDVLFVPDVL
+570 ATVEDVLFVPDVL

-589 KEDQTA
+589 KENQTE
-595 NTSGGYTILVPVEE
+595 NTSGGHTILVPVEE

-933 LNLRELYNSMLEL
+933 LNLQELYNSMLEL

-953 YRKNIFSIKKT
+953 YRKNIFSMKKT

-970 FELTADF
+970 FELTVDF

-1002 VYLFKRRTTTCTY
+1002 VYLFKRRTTTRTY

-1129 TYAITAFEMKDA
+1129 TCAITAFEMKDA

-1152 KNGGLDVL
+1152 KNGDLDVL
-1160 LPQSLQ
+1160 SPQTVQ
-1166 ALTGFDLITGKDRT
+1166 VLTGFDLITGKDRT

-1196 FSTYHTGVYGGNYSQ
+1196 FSTYHTGVYGSNYSQ

-1251 KVKVHWDRLRDGYP
+1251 KVKVHWDRLRGGYP

-1316 TEADRYDS
+1316 TEADRYDG

-1335 ATFELRTDIPYTL
+1335 AMFELRTDIPYTL

-1361 TPTESVIHHGTAY
+1361 APTESVIHHGTAY
-1374 DYFVPDEVLVPDKI
+1374 NYFVPDEALVPDKI

-1406 GQDYYYSRMP
+1406 GQDYYYSRIT

-1437 LDRLNED
+1437 LDRLNEA

-1456 TDETYQ
+1456 TDVDCTT
-1462 NEFTETTMPAK
+1462 EFTAATMPAK
-1473 NLTLYAK
+1473 DLTLYAK
-1480 WQPDYIYYFLVLRKE
+1480 WLPDYIYYFLVLRKE

-1504 TKIQIGKTDETVT
+1504 TKIQIGKTDETVA
-1517 IDPAD
+1517 IDPAE

-1529 DTYVIPQTVS
+1529 GIYTIPETVQ

-1553 YARKWFSL
+1553 YARKRFSL

-1569 AGWVSDPGVRQYR
+1569 AEWVSDPGVRQYR
-1582 VGAVLELL
+1582 VGA
-1590 TQSHVT
+1590 
-1596 RAGYTFDGWYTD
+1596 A
-1608 VDCTTEFTAATMP
+1608 
-1621 AKDLTLYASYTRKW
+1621 
-1635 FSLTYDLNAADAR
+1635 
-1648 WVSDPGVIQ
+1648 
-1657 YRVGDVLELLTQSY
+1657 
-1671 VKRAG
+1671 
-1676 YIFAGWYTDVDCT
+1676 
-1689 TEFTAAPM
+1689 
-1697 PAKDLT
+1697 
-1703 LYAKWLPDDI
+1703 
-1713 NYFLVLRK
+1713 
-1721 EGADGKWSQTTETRT
+1721 
-1736 GKTGETVTIDPAD
+1736 
-1749 FLTEAEKD
+1749 
-1757 TYVIPQTVSYTVSA
+1757 
-1771 EDGGTVSISY
+1771 
-1781 ARKWF
+1781 
-1786 SLTYDLN
+1786 
-1793 AADAGWVSDPGV
+1793 
-1805 KQYRVGAVLKLLTQS
+1805 LKLLTQS

-1829 DGWYTDADC
+1829 DGWYTDETC
-1838 TTEFTAATMPAE
+1838 TSGNEFTATTMPAE
-1850 NITLYAKWTAQ
+1850 NITLYAKWIAQ
-1861 GGISYTVEHYQQ
+1861 GNISYTVEHYQQ
-1873 NVTDDDYTLADRESK
+1873 NVADDDYTLADRESK

-1903 LGFTV
+1903 PGFTV

-1924 KVYYNRNEYTLTYDL
+1924 KVYYNRNEYTLTYNL
-1939 NGSDAAWTDSETDQ
+1939 NGSDAVWTDSETDQ

-2041 TDQTVDVQKSF
+2041 TGQAVDVQKSF
-2052 EGFTPRSDTPSSI
+2052 EGFAPKADSSTSI

-2145 MPARDITLYAKW
+2145 MPARNITLYAKW
-2157 DVMTYFL
+2157 NVLTYVL

-2197 TNANNHG
+2197 INANYHG

-2213 YDQVFTLPTEIPGAE
+2213 YDQVFTLPTEIPGVE
-2228 YFGYYEKKEGYW
+2228 YFGYYEEKEGYW
-2240 GPYESLVASES
+2240 GTYESLVASES
-2251 LTKMAAEQDAIVKV
+2251 LTKMAAEQDAIVRV
-2265 GVQWRSETDSNGA
+2265 GIQWKSETDNNDT

-2290 VVQDYSYNAASYA
+2290 VVQDYSHEAASYT

-2311 NVNMTFN
+2311 YVNMTPNQELPIANITFN
-2318 GDIVGGITFDGKDHT
+2318 GNGQT
-2333 IFNVKRSEG
+2333 IYHVKRGETASRQAVG
-2342 SVYHATGS
+2342 T

-2373 AAVDSSSNTYH
+2373 AAVDSSSNEYH

-2410 LSLLGEQGDA
+2410 LNLLGEEGYAHA
-2420 STSAHLLPAECIG
+2420 SFHRLPAECIG
-2433 GLIGYAKGTVT
+2433 GLVGYAKGSVT
-2444 LTGCTVE
+2444 LTDCNVE
-2451 NMTVNVTDM
+2451 NLTVNVTDM

-2469 VGGLIGYA
+2469 IGGLIGYA

-2482 QIPGENEYSSSN
+2482 QIPGENEYSSSR
-2494 DYNGDGSVTIT
+2494 DYVGNGSVTIA
-2505 GCAVSRMTVNE
+2505 GCTVSGMTVNNK
-2516 NDATGVSVGGFLGGI
+2516 NDATGITTGGLIGGI
-2531 GKSVTSNTGIAYSVT
+2531 GKCVVSKNGTEYSVT
-2546 ANIDEVSTFPNEF
+2546 TDIDEVSTFPEGF
-2559 TRIGKELTMNDSTA
+2559 MSIGKELTMNDSTA